1 MSTNPLPKRLLSLV
15 LTLCMVLSLVPMSA
29 LATGDS
35 DSDPNTVDNAIVNG
49 SFEQFE
55 QLDQETGTAPQL
67 KAEKVPGWST
77 TATDRLI
84 EFGVNIGTS
93 SAPQLSGNDKSIPDG
108 NQFAELNADET
119 STLYQNVST
128 VGGHIYEWG
137 LSHRGRMGTDTMAL
151 IIGPKQANAPA
162 KPDEDENGQ
171 DQFMRLTDWVQR
183 NAQTLGVT
191 VPTDGCSQRITVYSK
206 KFDENGGFL
215 NNPGSESPFSTAPSN
230 LYTETWSVWI
240 IATGNR
246 SWGNYGTHNRNYNP
260 LKGIGGG
267 IGCSYTVPVG
277 QNETT
282 FAFCSYA
289 GATSDKTLGNLLD
302 NITFSLYHNVTFTT
316 TAGGEGTVSAEIQGT
331 TKTVS
336 FSDKNAISVPVR
348 NNRQMI
354 LTAPATA
361 DSGVT
366 TFVGAYITQHST
378 DGSST
383 KFVDKSEWRAN
394 GTSYTY
400 TGTVTAPTDVVLV
413 FVRSP
418 AVTYD
423 ANGGDKYVHTPDA
436 KEPTDVVSF
445 AADTKRTEYTSHA
458 ATASQKNGWVFDGW
472 LLARAGAEERVLPEV
487 HTVSYA
493 NGVFTFTYKNGTET
507 KETRITTDG
516 VALLAQWKW
525 QQTFQTQ
532 LQQGDTVTD
541 TDACGTITKDDS
553 DASVKTY
560 NAATGEKV
568 TVTAKANSGYAF
580 LGWYR
585 TIDGQLQLVS
595 KEQTYTY
602 TVGKQ
607 GVQTVY
613 ARFAQTYTITYTW
626 DESDN
631 KPTDQIAPA
640 PGTATEGTTYPLS
653 VPQQTTVSA
662 TVNDVPGHWLFQ
674 GWKEQGGTGYLGQEI
689 ANVTRNYIL
698 VGSWDFIPNAQYD
711 LSYSMGDTEHCW
723 IPSGGLGSIPS
734 SRHYAGDTVTSAAA
748 PTIPEKEKTILV
760 AKGTTFQGTWKF
772 QGWKRSDNNQI
783 VNAEADFT
791 MPNQNLTLTAQWEF
805 TPNVYTVQYDLNND
819 SSTEEPPAGHDSYTY
834 PEIEGKTGVDTS
846 KSGIPFGASLTVQN
860 FTGTAPDGKYFAGW
874 GLARDATA
882 LYEPGQ
888 SVNNKSLEVE
898 HSGDTITLYAIY
910 KDIGTVTVE
919 FAGNDANGG
928 SVDVHEGSFSETNGT
943 LSGKEVQSVATAKP
957 GYHFTGWKCEIN
969 ENKTETET
977 LTVTLGQVQTLFK
990 EHPNQ
995 RVFRFTAQFE
1005 PNSFKVQFNQN
1016 TTDTVT
1022 GTMTSQ
1028 TFQYAEAGD
1037 AYLNPN
1043 AFVRPGY
1050 RFLGWS
1056 EEADGTGT
1064 SYADK
1069 AKFLGVTHYQGK
1081 EITDDATITL
1091 YAQWEKLP
1099 DITIDYTPFPE
1110 DLGTVTL
1117 NTAQAKEPSEE
1128 ELAPQSI
1135 YTVSET
1141 GSPDHQVHSFQGA
1154 TAQPKDGCT
1163 FKGWYDQNKNQ
1174 CSTAQSFVPQ
1184 AGTDNLY
1191 QSGSYVAV
1199 FEAQQ
1204 YTLRFDANGGE
1215 GTMGDLTYTHGQD
1228 QSLTKCGFTRAGYG
1242 FLGWATAADGKVVYH
1257 DQQSLSIT
1265 QNTTLYAVWKQQ
1277 PNQGGSGGGHH
1288 NSGSG
1293 GTQEKP
1299 DETPPSTL
1307 NDTDHYA
1314 YIVGYEDGTIR
1325 PNGHITRAEAATV
1338 FFRLLTDKA
1347 RDANLTDRSPYPDV
1361 SAGAWYNKAIATLS
1375 RMGILSG
1382 YEDGSFRPNATVT
1395 RAEFAA
1401 MAARFDT
1408 EAKPVDTPFTDLT
1421 GCWAADE
1428 IAKAY
1433 GKGWV
1438 NGYGDNTFRPNGPI
1452 TRAEAVTLINRVLR
1466 RLPETDKD
1474 LLPDERTWPDNPETF
1489 WGYLALQEASN
1500 SHLYDRKSNGYETQT
1515 KILPP
1520 RDWSQEFEQ

>member
-1 MSTNPLPKRLLSLV
+1 M
-15 LTLCMVLSLVPMSA
+15 
-29 LATGDS
+29 
-35 DSDPNTVDNAIVNG
+35 
-49 SFEQFE
+49 
-55 QLDQETGTAPQL
+55 
-67 KAEKVPGWST
+67 
-77 TATDRLI
+77 
-84 EFGVNIGTS
+84 
-93 SAPQLSGNDKSIPDG
+93 
-108 NQFAELNADET
+108 
-119 STLYQNVST
+119 
-128 VGGHIYEWG
+128 
-137 LSHRGRMGTDTMAL
+137 
-151 IIGPKQANAPA
+151 
-162 KPDEDENGQ
+162 
-171 DQFMRLTDWVQR
+171 
-183 NAQTLGVT
+183 
-191 VPTDGCSQRITVYSK
+191 
-206 KFDENGGFL
+206 
-215 NNPGSESPFSTAPSN
+215 
-230 LYTETWSVWI
+230 
-240 IATGNR
+240 
-246 SWGNYGTHNRNYNP
+246 
-260 LKGIGGG
+260 
-267 IGCSYTVPVG
+267 G

-316 TAGGEGTVSAEIQGT
+316 TAGGQGTVSAEIQGT
-331 TKTVS
+331 TQTVD
-336 FSDKNAISVPVR
+336 FSDKNAIDVPVR
-348 NNRQMI
+348 HNREMT

-361 DSGVT
+361 DSGA
-366 TFVGAYITQHST
+366 TFVGAYITRHST
-378 DGSST
+378 SGSST
-383 KFVDKSEWRAN
+383 EFVDKSNESKWKLN
-394 GTSYTY
+394 GTTYTY

-423 ANGGDKYVHTPDA
+423 ANGGDKYVHTPTA
-436 KEPTDVVSF
+436 QEPTDVVSF
-445 AADTKRTEYTSHA
+445 AADTKPYTSHE
-458 ATASQKNGWVFDGW
+458 ATASKKNGWVFDGW
-472 LLARAGAEERVLPEV
+472 LLARAGNEGRVLPAV

-493 NGVFTFTYKNGTET
+493 NGTFTFTDET
-507 KETRITTDG
+507 GQKRAEIEADG

-568 TVTAKANSGYAF
+568 TVTANAKPDYAF

-595 KEQTYTY
+595 QEQTYAY

-613 ARFAQTYTITYTW
+613 ARFAKTYTITYAW
-626 DESDN
+626 DESNSPKD
-631 KPTDQIAPA
+631 PTVPTLPN
-640 PGTATEGTTYPLS
+640 PGTATAGTTYPLS
-653 VPQQTTVSA
+653 QNFVPQKTTVSA
-662 TVNDVPGHWLFQ
+662 TVDGVPGHWLFQ
-674 GWKEQGGTGYLGQEI
+674 GWKEQGGKDYLGQEI
-689 ANVTRNYIL
+689 ANVTRNYAL
-698 VGSWDFIPNAQYD
+698 VGSWSFIPNNQYR
-711 LSYSMGDTEHCW
+711 LTYNVGDHTTNW
-723 IPSGGLGSIPS
+723 IPSGLGEVVPS
-734 SRHYAGDTVTSAAA
+734 NPLHYYQEKVTSAAA
-748 PTIPEKEKTILV
+748 PTIPAAENTIL
-760 AKGTTFQGTWKF
+760 AANGTTFQGTWTF
-772 QGWKRSDNNQI
+772 QGWKRSDNDKI
-783 VNAEADFT
+783 VNEKAEFT
-791 MPNQNLTLTAQWEF
+791 MPNHDLTLTAQWTF
-805 TPNVYTVQYDLNND
+805 KPNTYKVEYNLNDGTGTVPEAHTSYAYTELN
-819 SSTEEPPAGHDSYTY
+819 
-834 PEIEGKTGVDTS
+834 GKDGAEKPD
-846 KSGIPFGASLTVQN
+846 GIPFGASLTVQN
-860 FTGTAPDGKYFAGW
+860 FTGTAPDGTYFAGW
-874 GLARDATA
+874 GLHRDANA
-882 LYEPGQ
+882 LYEPEE
-888 SVNNKSLEVE
+888 SVNNESLEVTT
-898 HSGDTITLYAIY
+898 SGETITLYAIY
-910 KDIGTVTVE
+910 KNIGTVTVE
-919 FAGNDANGG
+919 FAENDANRG
-928 SVDVHEGSFSETNGT
+928 SVDVRQGSFSETKGT
-943 LSGKEVQSVATAKP
+943 LSGGAVQSVATAKP

-969 ENKTETET
+969 GNTTDTGT
-977 LTVTLGQVQTLFK
+977 LTVSASQVQELFT
-990 EHPNQ
+990 ENPEQ

-1005 PNSFKVQFNQN
+1005 PNQFNVQFQKNAE
-1016 TTDTVT
+1016 DAT
-1022 GTMTSQ
+1022 GNMASQ
-1028 TFQYAEAGD
+1028 TFQYAGTENV
-1037 AYLNPN
+1037 YLNPN

-1056 EEADGTGT
+1056 ET
-1064 SYADK
+1064 SGKQGVVYADQ
-1069 AKFLGVTHYQGK
+1069 AKFQGVTHYQGN
-1081 EITDDATITL
+1081 EIINNATITL
-1091 YAQWEKLP
+1091 YAQWEKLL

-1110 DLGTVTL
+1110 DLGKVTL
-1117 NTAQAKEPSEE
+1117 NSPQEEEPSEE
-1128 ELAPQSI
+1128 DLVPHSI
-1135 YTVSET
+1135 YTVSEK
-1141 GSPDHQVHSFQGA
+1141 GSPDHQVHTFQGA

-1163 FKGWYDQNKNQ
+1163 FKGWYDQQENQ
-1174 CSTAQSFVPQ
+1174 CSKDLSFVPK

-1191 QSGSYVAV
+1191 QSESYVAV

-1204 YTLRFDANGGE
+1204 YTLHFDANGGE

-1228 QSLTKCGFTRAGYG
+1228 QSLTKCGFTRAGYD
-1242 FLGWATAADGKVVYH
+1242 FLGWATAADGNVAYH

-1265 QNTTLYAVWKQQ
+1265 QDTTLYAVWKQQ

-1288 NSGSG
+1288 NSG
-1293 GTQEKP
+1293 GTQENP
-1299 DETPPSTL
+1299 DETPPTTL

-1361 SAGAWYNKAIATLS
+1361 SAGDWYNKAVATLS

-1500 SHLYDRKSNGYETQT
+1500 SHLYDRKSDGYETQT

>member
-1 MSTNPLPKRLLSLV
+1 MSANPLPKRLLSLV

-29 LATGDS
+29 LAEGDPS
-35 DSDPNTVDNAIVNG
+35 SDPNTNTADNAILNG
-49 SFEQFE
+49 SFEQPG
-55 QLDQETGTAPQL
+55 QTDKAPQL
-67 KAEKVPGWST
+67 NYVPGWST
-77 TATDRLI
+77 TATDHLI
-84 EFGVNIGTS
+84 EFGVNTQTS

-108 NQFAELNADET
+108 NQFAELNADEV

-128 VGGHIYEWG
+128 VDGHIYEWG

-151 IIGPKQANAPA
+151 IIGPKQDNAPA
-162 KPDEDENGQ
+162 KPDKNENGQ
-171 DQFMRLTDWVQR
+171 DQFMRLTDWVKR
-183 NAQTLGVT
+183 NAATLGVT

-215 NNPGSESPFSTAPSN
+215 NNTGSESPFSTAPSN

-240 IATGNR
+240 IATGNQ
-246 SWGNYGTHNRNYNP
+246 SWGSYGTHNRNYNP

-267 IGCSYTVPVG
+267 IGCSYTVPAG

-289 GATSDKTLGNLLD
+289 GATSNKTLGNLLD

-316 TAGGEGTVSAEIQGT
+316 TAGGQGTVSAEIQGE
-331 TKTVS
+331 TKTVD
-336 FSDKNAISVPVR
+336 FSDSNAINVPVR
-348 NNRQMI
+348 NNREMT

-361 DSGVT
+361 ASGA
-366 TFVGAYITQHST
+366 TFVGAYITKHST
-378 DGSST
+378 SGSST
-383 KFVDKSEWRAN
+383 EFVDKSDKSKWTLN
-394 GTSYTY
+394 GTNYTY
-400 TGTVTAPTDVVLV
+400 TGTVTVPTDVVLV
-413 FVRSP
+413 FVQSP

-423 ANGGDKYVHTPDA
+423 ANGGDRYVHTPGA
-436 KEPTDVVSF
+436 QEPTDVVSF
-445 AADTKRTEYTSHA
+445 AADTKPYTSHK
-458 ATASQKNGWVFDGW
+458 ATASQKKGWVFDGW
-472 LLARAGAEERVLPEV
+472 LLARAEDGERVLPAR

-493 NGVFTFTYKNGTET
+493 NGVFTFTYQDGTET
-507 KETRITTDG
+507 KETPITANG

-532 LQQGDTVTD
+532 LQQGDTATD
-541 TDACGTITKDDS
+541 DDACGTITKDNSS
-553 DASVKTY
+553 DSVKTY
-560 NAATGEKV
+560 NAATGEQV

-595 KEQTYTY
+595 QEQTYNY
-602 TVGKQ
+602 TVGRQ

-613 ARFAQTYTITYTW
+613 ARFAKTYTITYTW
-626 DESDN
+626 DKNNS
-631 KPTDQIAPA
+631 PTDQTLPA
-640 PGTATEGTTYPLS
+640 QGTATEGTTYPLS

-674 GWKEQGGTGYLGQEI
+674 GWKEQGGTEYLGQEI
-689 ANVTRNYIL
+689 ANVTRNYTL
-698 VGSWDFIPNAQYD
+698 VGSWSFIPNNRYR
-711 LSYSMGDTEHCW
+711 LTYNVGDHTTNW
-723 IPSGGLGSIPS
+723 IPSGLGAVVQSNPQ
-734 SRHYAGDTVTSAAA
+734 HYYQENVTSAAA
-748 PTIPEKEKTILV
+748 PKIPEAENTILV
-760 AKGTTFQGTWKF
+760 ANGTTFQGTWKF
-772 QGWKRSDNNQI
+772 QGWKRSDTGGT
-783 VNAEADFT
+783 AKTSFP
-791 MPNQNLTLTAQWEF
+791 MPNHDLTLTAQWEF
-805 TPNVYTVQYDLNND
+805 TPNVYTVQYDL
-819 SSTEEPPAGHDSYTY
+819 TEGSGTAPAAHTSYAYT
-834 PEIEGKTGVDTS
+834 ELADKDGAKTP
-846 KSGIPFGASLTVQN
+846 SGIPFGASLTVQK

-874 GLARDATA
+874 GSHRNANA

-888 SVNNKSLEVE
+888 SVNNESLKVTT
-898 HSGDTITLYAIY
+898 SGDTITLYAIY

-919 FAGNDANGG
+919 FAGNDANRG
-928 SVDVHEGSFSETNGT
+928 SVDVRQGSFSETNGK
-943 LSGKEVQSVATAKP
+943 LSGKEVRSVATAKP

-977 LTVTLGQVQTLFK
+977 LTVTLDQVQKLFT
-990 EHPNQ
+990 ENQNQ

-1005 PNSFKVQFNQN
+1005 PNSFTVQYNAN
-1016 TTDTVT
+1016 GGK
-1022 GTMTSQ
+1022 GTIDDQ
-1028 TFQYAEAGD
+1028 TFQYAGTEN
-1037 AYLNPN
+1037 AYLKQNT
-1043 AFVRPGY
+1043 FVRPGY

-1056 EEADGTGT
+1056 ETEDGTGT

-1069 AKFLGVTHYQGK
+1069 AKFLGVPADNGA
-1081 EITDDATITL
+1081 IVNL
-1091 YAQWEKLP
+1091 YAQWQKYSP
-1099 DITIDYTPFPE
+1099 VTIRYTAFPN
-1110 DLGTVTL
+1110 DLGTVVL
-1117 NTAQAKEPSEE
+1117 NKEGQTASAATQ
-1128 ELAPQSI
+1128 
-1135 YTVSET
+1135 ET
-1141 GSPDHQVHSFQGA
+1141 GSPDPALREIVGA
-1154 TAQPKDGCT
+1154 TATTAPGSV
-1163 FKGWYDQNKNQ
+1163 FEGWYDQK
-1174 CSTAQSFVPQ
+1174 
-1184 AGTDNLY
+1184 GNLISKEPKY
-1191 QSGSYVAV
+1191 EPTPVKDLYEGGSYVAH
-1199 FEAQQ
+1199 FHAQQ
-1204 YTLRFDANGGE
+1204 YTLRFNANGGE

-1242 FLGWATAADGKVVYH
+1242 FLGWATEEDGKVVYH

-1265 QNTTLYAVWKQQ
+1265 QDTTLYAVWKQQ

-1299 DETPPSTL
+1299 DETPPTTL

-1338 FFRLLTDKA
+1338 FFRLLTDEA

-1361 SAGAWYNKAIATLS
+1361 SAGDWYNKAIATLS

-1500 SHLYDRKSNGYETQT
+1500 SHLYDRKSDGYETQT

>member
-1 MSTNPLPKRLLSLV
+1 MSANPLPKRLLSLV

-29 LATGDS
+29 LAEGDS
-35 DSDPNTVDNAIVNG
+35 SSDPDRVDNAIVNG
-49 SFEQFE
+49 SFEKPAQTSE
-55 QLDQETGTAPQL
+55 LAPQL
-67 KAEKVPGWST
+67 NATTVPGWST
-77 TATDRLI
+77 TATDHLI
-84 EFGVNIGTS
+84 EFGVNIGRS
-93 SAPQLSGNDKSIPDG
+93 SAPQLWGTDRSIPDG

-119 STLYQNVST
+119 STLYQNVRT
-128 VGGHIYEWG
+128 VDGHIYEWG

-151 IIGPKQANAPA
+151 IIGPKQDNAPA
-162 KPDEDENGQ
+162 KPDTNENGQ
-171 DQFMRLTDWVQR
+171 DQFMRLTAWVQR

-215 NNPGSESPFSTAPSN
+215 NNTGSESPFSTAPSN

-240 IATGNR
+240 IATGNQ
-246 SWGNYGTHNRNYNP
+246 SWGSYGTHNRNYNP

-267 IGCSYTVPVG
+267 IGCSYTVPAG

-289 GATSDKTLGNLLD
+289 GATSNKTLGNLLD

-316 TAGGEGTVSAEIQGT
+316 TAGGKGTVSAEIQGT
-331 TKTVS
+331 TKTVD
-336 FSDKNAISVPVR
+336 FSDKNAIDVPVR
-348 NNRQMI
+348 HNREMT

-366 TFVGAYITQHST
+366 TFVGAYITRHST

-394 GTSYTY
+394 GTTYTY
-400 TGTVTAPTDVVLV
+400 TGKVTAPTDVVLV

-423 ANGGDKYVHTPDA
+423 ANGGDRYVHTPGA
-436 KEPTDVVSF
+436 QEPTDVVSF
-445 AADTKRTEYTSHA
+445 GAGTGQTSYTSHA
-458 ATASQKNGWVFDGW
+458 ATASQQIGWVFDGW
-472 LLARAGAEERVLPEV
+472 LLARAGKEGRVLPEE
-487 HTVSYA
+487 HKVSYDA
-493 NGVFTFTYKNGTET
+493 ETHTFTFAYADGEKTTTET
-507 KETRITTDG
+507 LKADG
-516 VALLAQWKW
+516 VALLAQWRW

-532 LQQGDTVTD
+532 LQQGDTATNNS
-541 TDACGTITKDDS
+541 ACGTITKNGQT
-553 DASVKTY
+553 ANTY
-560 NAATGEKV
+560 NAATGEQV
-568 TVTAKANSGYAF
+568 TVTANAKPGYAF

-595 KEQTYTY
+595 QEQTYAY

-613 ARFAQTYTITYTW
+613 ARFAKTYTITYTW
-626 DESDN
+626 DTNNS
-631 KPTDQIAPA
+631 PTGQTAPA
-640 PGTATEGTTYPLS
+640 PDTATEGTTYPLS
-653 VPQQTTVSA
+653 QTFVPQQTTVSA
-662 TVNDVPGHWLFQ
+662 TVNGVPGHWLFQ
-674 GWKEQGGTGYLGQEI
+674 GWKEQGGKDYLGQEI
-689 ANVTRNYIL
+689 ASVTKDYTL
-698 VGSWDFIPNAQYD
+698 VGSWDFIPNNQYR
-711 LSYSMGDTEHCW
+711 LTYNVGDHTTNW
-723 IPSGGLGSIPS
+723 IPSGLGEVVQSNPL
-734 SRHYAGDTVTSAAA
+734 YYYQEKVTSAAA
-748 PTIPEKEKTILV
+748 PTIPAAENTIL
-760 AKGTTFQGTWKF
+760 AANGTTFQGTWTF
-772 QGWKRSDNNQI
+772 QGWKRSDNDKI
-783 VNAEADFT
+783 VNEKAEFT
-791 MPNQNLTLTAQWEF
+791 MPNHDLTLTAQWTF
-805 TPNVYTVQYDLNND
+805 KPNTYKVEYNLNDGTGTVPEAHTSYAYTELN
-819 SSTEEPPAGHDSYTY
+819 
-834 PEIEGKTGVDTS
+834 GKDGAEKPD
-846 KSGIPFGASLTVQN
+846 GIPFGASLTVQD
-860 FTGTAPDGKYFAGW
+860 FTGTAPDGTYFAGW
-874 GLARDATA
+874 GRTPDGPVA
-882 LYEPGQ
+882 YEPGEDV
-888 SVNNKSLEVE
+888 SNASLGITEK
-898 HSGDTITLYAIY
+898 DATMTLYAIY
-910 KDIGTVTVE
+910 AEEQTITVEFQGNNSQWGTVTPR
-919 FAGNDANGG
+919 
-928 SVDVHEGSFSETNGT
+928 SGSFTVTDSV
-943 LSGKEVQSVATAKP
+943 SGNPVTSTAKPSP
-957 GYHFTGWKCEIN
+957 GYHFVEWTQDGKQVSIN
-969 ENKTETET
+969 PE
-977 LTVTLGQVQTLFK
+977 LTISANQFK
-990 EHPNQ
+990 HTQ
-995 RVFRFTAQFE
+995 AGHTFVYVAHFE
-1005 PNSFKVQFNQN
+1005 PNRFTVHFDQN
-1016 TTDTVT
+1016 TKDTVK
-1022 GTMTSQ
+1022 GTMADQ
-1028 TFQYAEAGD
+1028 KFQYAEAEN
-1037 AYLNPN
+1037 AYLRPN

-1056 EEADGTGT
+1056 EKADGTGT

-1069 AKFLGVTHYQGK
+1069 AKFLGVPANDG
-1081 EITDDATITL
+1081 ATVTL
-1091 YAQWEKLP
+1091 YAQWQAYSSV
-1099 DITIDYTPFPE
+1099 TIRYTAVPN
-1110 DLGTVTL
+1110 DLGTVIL
-1117 NTAQAKEPSEE
+1117 NKENQTASAATE
-1128 ELAPQSI
+1128 
-1135 YTVSET
+1135 ET
-1141 GSPDHQVHSFQGA
+1141 GSPDPALQVIVGA
-1154 TAQPKDGCT
+1154 TATTVSGSV
-1163 FKGWYDQNKNQ
+1163 FEGWYDQY
-1174 CSTAQSFVPQ
+1174 
-1184 AGTDNLY
+1184 GTLLSKAPNYKPRLVNGLY
-1191 QSGSYVAV
+1191 EGGSYVAY
-1199 FEAQQ
+1199 FHAQQ
-1204 YTLRFDANGGE
+1204 YTLHFDANGGE

-1228 QSLTKCGFTRAGYG
+1228 QSLTKCGFTRSGYG
-1242 FLGWATAADGKVVYH
+1242 FLGWATAENGNVAYH

-1265 QNTTLYAVWKQQ
+1265 QDTTLYAVWKQQ

-1288 NSGSG
+1288 NSG

-1299 DETPPSTL
+1299 DETPPTTL

-1338 FFRLLTDKA
+1338 FFRLLTDEA

-1361 SAGAWYNKAIATLS
+1361 SAGDWYNKAVATLS

-1500 SHLYDRKSNGYETQT
+1500 SHLYDRKSDGYETQT
-1515 KILPP
+1515 KLLPP

>member
-15 LTLCMVLSLVPMSA
+15 LTFCMVLSLVPMSA
-29 LATGDS
+29 LAEGDPS
-35 DSDPNTVDNAIVNG
+35 SDPNRADNAIVNG

-128 VGGHIYEWG
+128 VSGHIYEWG
-137 LSHRGRMGTDTMAL
+137 LSHRGRAGTDTMAL

-191 VPTDGCSQRITVYSK
+191 VPRDGCSQRITVYSK
-206 KFDENGGFL
+206 KFDKNGGFL
-215 NNPGSESPFSTAPSN
+215 NNPGNESPFSTAPSN

-240 IATGNR
+240 IATGNQ
-246 SWGNYGTHNRNYNP
+246 SWGSYGTHNSNYDP
-260 LKGIGGG
+260 LQGIGGG

-316 TAGGEGTVSAEIQGT
+316 TAGGQGTVSAEIQGT
-331 TKTVS
+331 TQTVD
-336 FSDKNAISVPVR
+336 FSDKNAIDVPVR
-348 NNRQMI
+348 HNREMT

-366 TFVGAYITQHST
+366 TFVGAYITQHRT
-378 DGSST
+378 DGSFT
-383 KFVDKSEWRAN
+383 EFVDKSKWTPN
-394 GTSYTY
+394 GTTYTY

-445 AADTKRTEYTSHA
+445 ATDTKPYTSHA
-458 ATASQKNGWVFDGW
+458 ATASKKKGWVFAGW
-472 LLARAGAEERVLPEV
+472 LLARAGNGLVLPAK

-493 NGVFTFTYKNGTET
+493 NGTFTFTDET
-507 KETRITTDG
+507 GQTRAEIEADG
-516 VALLAQWKW
+516 VALLAQWRW
-525 QQTFQTQ
+525 RQTFQTQ

-541 TDACGTITKDDS
+541 DGDCGTITKDDS
-553 DASVKTY
+553 SDPVKNY
-560 NAATGEKV
+560 NAATGEQV
-568 TVTAKANSGYAF
+568 TVTANANKDYAF

-595 KEQTYTY
+595 QEQIYTY
-602 TVGKQ
+602 TVGRQ
-607 GVQTVY
+607 DVQTVY
-613 ARFAQTYTITYTW
+613 ARFAKTYTITYAW
-626 DESDN
+626 DENNS
-631 KPTDQIAPA
+631 PTDQTIPET
-640 PGTATEGTTYPLS
+640 GTATAGMTYPL
-653 VPQQTTVSA
+653 PQTFVKGQTTC
-662 TVNDVPGHWLFQ
+662 PGSKNGIPGNWVFQ
-674 GWKEQGGTGYLGQEI
+674 GWKKDGQGEVLGAEI
-689 ANVTRNYIL
+689 ANVKENMHL

-723 IPSGGLGSIPS
+723 IPSGGLGSIAS
-734 SRHYAGDTVTSAAA
+734 VRHYAGNTVISAEK
-748 PTIPEKEKTILV
+748 PTIPAEEETIL
-760 AKGTTFQGTWKF
+760 ATEGTIFQGIWKF
-772 QGWKRSDNNQI
+772 QGWKRSDSDTGEPVQPK
-783 VNAEADFT
+783 ASFP
-791 MPNQNLTLTAQWEF
+791 MPNHDLTLTAQWTF
-805 TPNVYTVQYDLNND
+805 KPNTYKVEYNLNGGTGTVPEAHTSYEYTELN
-819 SSTEEPPAGHDSYTY
+819 
-834 PEIEGKTGVDTS
+834 GKDGAEKPD
-846 KSGIPFGASLTVQN
+846 GIPFGASLTVQK
-860 FTGTAPDGKYFAGW
+860 FTGTAPKGQYFAGW
-874 GLARDATA
+874 GLTEKGPVA
-882 LYEPGQ
+882 YVPGQ
-888 SVNNKSLEVE
+888 DVSNASL
-898 HSGDTITLYAIY
+898 HITANDTTVTLYAIY
-910 KDIGTVTVE
+910 ADKQTITVE
-919 FAGNDANGG
+919 FRGNNPQWGAVTTRSGSFTVTG
-928 SVDVHEGSFSETNGT
+928 SVAGGDVTS
-943 LSGKEVQSVATAKP
+943 TAKP
-957 GYHFTGWKCEIN
+957 SPGCHFVEWIKDGERVSISPA
-969 ENKTETET
+969 
-977 LTVTLGQVQTLFK
+977 LTVHSSQFNTGQAGKTFVYVA
-990 EHPNQ
+990 H
-995 RVFRFTAQFE
+995 FE
-1005 PNSFKVQFNQN
+1005 PNRFTVQFNQN

-1022 GTMTSQ
+1022 GTMASQ
-1028 TFQYAEAGD
+1028 TFQYAEAGN

-1056 EEADGTGT
+1056 ETADGTGT
-1064 SYADK
+1064 SYADQ
-1069 AKFLGVTHYQGK
+1069 AKFQGVTHYQGN
-1081 EITDDATITL
+1081 EIKDDDTITL
-1091 YAQWEKLP
+1091 YAQWKELP

-1117 NTAQAKEPSEE
+1117 NTAQTEEPSEE
-1128 ELAPQSI
+1128 DLVPQSI
-1135 YTVSET
+1135 YTVSEK
-1141 GSPDHQVHSFQGA
+1141 GSPDHQVHTFQGA
-1154 TAQPKDGCT
+1154 TAEPNAGCT
-1163 FKGWYDQNKNQ
+1163 FKGWYDQQGNQ
-1174 CSTAQSFVPQ
+1174 CSRKRSFVPQ

-1199 FEAQQ
+1199 FEAQK
-1204 YTLRFDANGGE
+1204 YNLHFDANGGE

-1228 QSLTKCGFTRAGYG
+1228 QSLTKCGFTRAGYD
-1242 FLGWATAADGKVVYH
+1242 FLGWATAADGKVEYH

-1265 QNTTLYAVWKQQ
+1265 QDTTLYAVWKQQ

-1288 NSGSG
+1288 TSGS

-1299 DETPPSTL
+1299 DETPPTTL

-1500 SHLYDRKSNGYETQT
+1500 SHLYDRKSDGYETQT

>member
-1 MSTNPLPKRLLSLV
+1 MSANPLPKRLLSLV

-29 LATGDS
+29 LAEGDPS
-35 DSDPNTVDNAIVNG
+35 SDPNRVDNAIVNG
-49 SFEQFE
+49 SFEEPGQTE
-55 QLDQETGTAPQL
+55 LRAPQL
-67 KAEKVPGWST
+67 DAETVPGWST
-77 TATDRLI
+77 TATDQKI
-84 EFGVNIGTS
+84 ELGAQIG
-93 SAPQLSGNDKSIPDG
+93 AACPAQLDHLSDKSIPDG
-108 NQFAELNADET
+108 KQIAELNADEV

-137 LSHRGRMGTDTMAL
+137 LSHRGRARTDTMAL
-151 IIGPKQANAPA
+151 IIGPQQDNAPA
-162 KPDEDENGQ
+162 KPNENGQ

-206 KFDENGGFL
+206 QFDENGGFL
-215 NNPGSESPFSTAPSN
+215 NNPGNESPFSTAPSN

-240 IATGNR
+240 IATGYQ
-246 SWGNYGTHNRNYNP
+246 SWGSYGTHNRNYNP

-267 IGCSYTVPVG
+267 IGCSYTVPAR
-277 QNETT
+277 QTETT
-282 FAFCSYA
+282 FAFCSYSSS
-289 GATSDKTLGNLLD
+289 GSGGLTVGNLLD

-316 TAGGEGTVSAEIQGT
+316 TAGGQGTVSAEIQGT
-331 TKTVS
+331 TQTVT
-336 FSDKNAISVPVR
+336 FSDKNAIDVPVR
-348 NNRQMI
+348 NNRQMT

-361 DSGVT
+361 DSKA

-378 DGSST
+378 DGSFT
-383 KFVDKSEWRAN
+383 EFVDKSKWTPN
-394 GTSYTY
+394 GTTYTY

-423 ANGGDKYVHTPDA
+423 ANGGDRYVHTRGA

-445 AADTKRTEYTSHA
+445 AAGTGPYTSHEA
-458 ATASQKNGWVFDGW
+458 IASQKTGWVFAGW
-472 LLARAGAEERVLPEV
+472 LLARAGNGLVLPAK

-493 NGVFTFTYKNGTET
+493 NGTFTFTDET
-507 KETRITTDG
+507 GQTRAEIEADG
-516 VALLAQWKW
+516 VALLAQWRW
-525 QQTFQTQ
+525 RQTFQTQ
-532 LQQGDTVTD
+532 LQQGDTVKD
-541 TDACGTITKDDS
+541 DKACGTITKDD
-553 DASVKTY
+553 DSVETY
-560 NAATGEKV
+560 NAATGEQV
-568 TVTAKANSGYAF
+568 TVTATANSGYAF

-595 KEQTYTY
+595 QDPTYTY

-607 GVQTVY
+607 SVQTVY
-613 ARFAQTYTITYTW
+613 ARFAKTYTITYTW
-626 DESDN
+626 DASN
-631 KPTDQIAPA
+631 SPTGQTIPET
-640 PGTATEGTTYPLS
+640 GTATAGMTYPL
-653 VPQQTTVSA
+653 PQTFVKGQTTC
-662 TVNDVPGHWLFQ
+662 PGSKNGIPGNWVFQ
-674 GWKEQGGTGYLGQEI
+674 GWKKDGKGEVLGAEI
-689 ANVTRNYIL
+689 ANVKENMHL

-723 IPSGGLGSIPS
+723 IPSGGLGSIAS
-734 SRHYAGDTVTSAAA
+734 VRHYAGNTVISAEK
-748 PTIPEKEKTILV
+748 PTIPAEEETIL
-760 AKGTTFQGTWKF
+760 ATEGTIFQGIWKF
-772 QGWKRSDNNQI
+772 QGWKRSDSDTGEPVQPK
-783 VNAEADFT
+783 ASFP
-791 MPNQNLTLTAQWEF
+791 MPNHDLTLTAQWTF
-805 TPNVYTVQYDLNND
+805 TPNTYKVAYDLNNGTGD
-819 SSTEEPPAGHDSYTY
+819 TPAGHDSYTY
-834 PEIEGKTGVDTS
+834 PEIEGKAGVDTS
-846 KSGIPFGASLTVQN
+846 KSGIPFGASVQLRD
-860 FTGTAPDGKYFAGW
+860 FLGTPPTGKYFAGW
-874 GLARDATA
+874 GRT
-882 LYEPGQ
+882 PGGPVAYAPDQ
-888 SVNNKSLEVE
+888 NVSNANLGITED
-898 HSGDTITLYAIY
+898 DTTVTLYAIY
-910 KDIGTVTVE
+910 ADVKAITVE
-919 FAGNDANGG
+919 FQGNNSQWGAVTTR
-928 SVDVHEGSFSETNGT
+928 SGSFTVT
-943 LSGKEVQSVATAKP
+943 DSVAEDKVTSKAEPSP
-957 GYHFTGWKCEIN
+957 GYHFVEWTKDGKQVS
-969 ENKTETET
+969 TDQT
-977 LTVTLGQVQTLFK
+977 LTVRSSDFTEGQAGQTFVYVA
-990 EHPNQ
+990 H
-995 RVFRFTAQFE
+995 FE
-1005 PNSFKVQFNQN
+1005 PNRFTVHFNQN
-1016 TTDTVT
+1016 TKDTVK
-1022 GTMTSQ
+1022 GTMADQ
-1028 TFQYAEAGD
+1028 KFQYAEAEN
-1037 AYLNPN
+1037 AYLRPN

-1056 EEADGTGT
+1056 ET
-1064 SYADK
+1064 SGKQGVVYADQ
-1069 AKFLGVTHYQGK
+1069 AKFQGVTYYKGT
-1081 EITDDATITL
+1081 EIKNNDIITL

-1099 DITIDYTPFPE
+1099 EITIDYTPFPE

-1117 NTAQAKEPSEE
+1117 NPAEGPSKEALS
-1128 ELAPQSI
+1128 PQSI

-1141 GSPDHQVHSFQGA
+1141 GSPDHQVRGA
-1154 TAQPKDGCT
+1154 TAKPKDGCT
-1163 FKGWYDQNKNQ
+1163 FKGWYDQQENQ
-1174 CSTAQSFVPQ
+1174 CSKDLSFVPQ

-1204 YTLRFDANGGE
+1204 YTLRFNANGGE

-1228 QSLTKCGFTRAGYG
+1228 QSLTKCGFTRSGYA
-1242 FLGWATAADGKVVYH
+1242 FLGWATAADGKVAYH

-1265 QNTTLYAVWKQQ
+1265 QDTTLYAVWKQQ

-1288 NSGSG
+1288 TSGS

-1299 DETPPSTL
+1299 DETPPTTL

-1500 SHLYDRKSNGYETQT
+1500 SHLYDRKSDGYETQT
-1515 KILPP
+1515 KLLPP

>member
-1 MSTNPLPKRLLSLV
+1 MSANPLPKRLLSLV

-35 DSDPNTVDNAIVNG
+35 SSDPDRVDNAIVNG
-49 SFEQFE
+49 SFEE
-55 QLDQETGTAPQL
+55 PARTDKNAPQL
-67 KAEKVPGWST
+67 EADDVPGWST
-77 TATDRLI
+77 TATGHLI
-84 EFGVNIGTS
+84 EFGVNTQTN
-93 SAPQLSGNDKSIPDG
+93 SAPQLSGSDKSIPDG
-108 NQFAELNADET
+108 KQFAELNANEV
-119 STLYQNVST
+119 STLYQNVRT
-128 VGGHIYEWG
+128 VSGHIYEWG
-137 LSHRGRMGTDTMAL
+137 LSHRGRAGTDTMAL
-151 IIGPKQANAPA
+151 IIGPQQDIAPA
-162 KPDEDENGQ
+162 KPNKTGQ

-191 VPTDGCSQRITVYSK
+191 VPTDGCSQRITIYSK
-206 KFDENGGFL
+206 KFDKNGGFL
-215 NNPGSESPFSTAPSN
+215 NNTGSESPFSTAPSN

-240 IATGNR
+240 IATGYQ
-246 SWGNYGTHNRNYNP
+246 SWGSYGTHSPAYNP
-260 LKGIGGG
+260 LQGIGGG

-282 FAFCSYA
+282 FAFCSYSSS
-289 GATSDKTLGNLLD
+289 GSGGLTVGNLLD

-336 FSDKNAISVPVR
+336 FSDKNAIDVPVR
-348 NNRQMI
+348 HNREMT
-354 LTAPATA
+354 LTALATA
-361 DSGVT
+361 DSGA
-366 TFVGAYITQHST
+366 TFVGAYITRHST

-394 GTSYTY
+394 GTTYTY
-400 TGTVTAPTDVVLV
+400 TGTVNAPTDVVLV
-413 FVRSP
+413 FVQSP

-423 ANGGDKYVHTPDA
+423 ANGGDRYVHTPGA
-436 KEPTDVVSF
+436 QEPTDVVSF
-445 AADTKRTEYTSHA
+445 ATNTRPYTSHE
-458 ATASQKNGWVFDGW
+458 ATARQKTGWVFDGW
-472 LLARAGAEERVLPEV
+472 LLARAGDGGVVLPAE

-507 KETRITTDG
+507 KITANG
-516 VALLAQWKW
+516 VALLAQWRW

-541 TDACGTITKDDS
+541 DGDCGTITKDDS
-553 DASVKTY
+553 SDPVKNY
-560 NAATGEKV
+560 NAATGEQV
-568 TVTAKANSGYAF
+568 TVTANANKDYAF

-595 KEQTYTY
+595 KNQTYAY
-602 TVGKQ
+602 NVGRQ
-607 GVQTVY
+607 DVQTVY
-613 ARFAQTYTITYTW
+613 ARFAQTYTITYAW
-626 DESDN
+626 DASN
-631 KPTDQIAPA
+631 SPTGQTPPA
-640 PGTATEGTTYPLS
+640 QGTATEGTTYPLS
-653 VPQQTTVSA
+653 QTFVPQQTTVSA

-674 GWKEQGGTGYLGQEI
+674 GWKEKDGTDYLGREI
-689 ANVTRNYIL
+689 ANVTRNYTL

-748 PTIPEKEKTILV
+748 PTIPAEQNTIL
-760 AKGTTFQGTWKF
+760 ATEGTIFQGIWKF
-772 QGWKRSDNNQI
+772 QGWKRSDSDTGEPVQPK
-783 VNAEADFT
+783 ASFP
-791 MPNQNLTLTAQWEF
+791 MPNHDLTLTAQWTF
-805 TPNVYTVQYDLNND
+805 TPNTYKVAYDLNNGTGD
-819 SSTEEPPAGHDSYTY
+819 TPAGHDSYTY
-834 PEIEGKTGVDTS
+834 PEIEGKAGVDTS
-846 KSGIPFGASLTVQN
+846 KSGIPFGASVQLRD
-860 FTGTAPDGKYFAGW
+860 FLGTPPTGKYFAGW
-874 GLARDATA
+874 GRT
-882 LYEPGQ
+882 PGGPVAYAPDQ
-888 SVNNKSLEVE
+888 NVSNANLGITED
-898 HSGDTITLYAIY
+898 DTTVTLYAIY
-910 KDIGTVTVE
+910 ADVKAITVE
-919 FAGNDANGG
+919 FQGNNSQWGAVTPR
-928 SVDVHEGSFSETNGT
+928 SGSFTVT
-943 LSGKEVQSVATAKP
+943 DSVAGGDVTSTAKPSP
-957 GYHFTGWKCEIN
+957 GYHFTGWKCE
-969 ENKTETET
+969 TSGDTTSTDT
-977 LTVTLGQVQTLFK
+977 LCKVTADQVQKLFTA
-990 EHPNQ
+990 HPNQ

-1005 PNSFKVQFNQN
+1005 PNRFKVEFNKN

-1022 GTMTSQ
+1022 GKMDDQ
-1028 TFQYAEAGD
+1028 TFQYAEAGDAGD

-1056 EEADGTGT
+1056 ET
-1064 SYADK
+1064 SGKQDVVYADK
-1069 AKFLGVTHYQGK
+1069 AKFLGVPANDG
-1081 EITDDATITL
+1081 ATVTL
-1091 YAQWEKLP
+1091 YAQWQAYSSV
-1099 DITIDYTPFPE
+1099 TIRYTAVPN

-1117 NTAQAKEPSEE
+1117 NKENQTASAATQ
-1128 ELAPQSI
+1128 
-1135 YTVSET
+1135 ET
-1141 GSPDHQVHSFQGA
+1141 GSPDPALKEIVGA
-1154 TAQPKDGCT
+1154 TATAAQGSV
-1163 FKGWYDQNKNQ
+1163 FEGWYDQHGTRL
-1174 CSTAQSFVPQ
+1174 STERRYEPKTVN
-1184 AGTDNLY
+1184 DLY
-1191 QSGSYVAV
+1191 EGGSYVAH
-1199 FEAQQ
+1199 FHAQQ
-1204 YTLRFDANGGE
+1204 YTLRFNANGGE

-1242 FLGWATAADGKVVYH
+1242 FLGWATEEDGKVVYH

-1265 QNTTLYAVWKQQ
+1265 QDTTLYAVWKQQ

-1288 NSGSG
+1288 NSG

-1299 DETPPSTL
+1299 DETPPTTL

-1338 FFRLLTDKA
+1338 FFRLLTDEA

-1500 SHLYDRKSNGYETQT
+1500 SHLYDRKSDGYETQT

>member
-1 MSTNPLPKRLLSLV
+1 
-15 LTLCMVLSLVPMSA
+15 
-29 LATGDS
+29 
-35 DSDPNTVDNAIVNG
+35 
-49 SFEQFE
+49 
-55 QLDQETGTAPQL
+55 
-67 KAEKVPGWST
+67 
-77 TATDRLI
+77 
-84 EFGVNIGTS
+84 
-93 SAPQLSGNDKSIPDG
+93 
-108 NQFAELNADET
+108 
-119 STLYQNVST
+119 
-128 VGGHIYEWG
+128 
-137 LSHRGRMGTDTMAL
+137 MAL
-151 IIGPKQANAPA
+151 IIGPQQANAPA

-171 DQFMRLTDWVQR
+171 DQFMRLTAWVQR
-183 NAQTLGVT
+183 NAKTLGVT

-215 NNPGSESPFSTAPSN
+215 NNTGSESPFSAAPSN

-240 IATGNR
+240 IATGYQ
-246 SWGNYGTHNRNYNP
+246 SWGSYGTHDPAYDP
-260 LKGIGGG
+260 LQGIGGG

-277 QNETT
+277 QKETT
-282 FAFCSYA
+282 FAFCSYSSS
-289 GATSDKTLGNLLD
+289 GSGGLTVGNLLD

-316 TAGGEGTVSAEIQGT
+316 TAGGEGTVSAEIQGE
-331 TKTVS
+331 TKTVD
-336 FSDKNAISVPVR
+336 FSDSNAINVPVR
-348 NNRQMI
+348 NNRQMT

-361 DSGVT
+361 ASGA
-366 TFVGAYITQHST
+366 TFVGAYITRHST
-378 DGSST
+378 SGSST
-383 KFVDKSEWRAN
+383 EFVDKSNERKWTLN
-394 GTSYTY
+394 ETTDTYTY

-423 ANGGDKYVHTPDA
+423 ANGGDKYVHTPGA
-436 KEPTDVVSF
+436 QEPTDVVSF
-445 AADTKRTEYTSHA
+445 AAGTGPYTSHA
-458 ATASQKNGWVFDGW
+458 ATASRQTGWVFDGW
-472 LLARAGAEERVLPEV
+472 LLARAGNEERVLPEK

-493 NGVFTFTYKNGTET
+493 NGVFTFTYKKGTET
-507 KETRITTDG
+507 KETRINADG
-516 VALLAQWKW
+516 VALLAQWRW

-532 LQQGDTVTD
+532 LQQGDTVKED
-541 TDACGTITKDDS
+541 KACGTITKNGQTAD
-553 DASVKTY
+553 TY

-595 KEQTYTY
+595 QEQIYTY

-613 ARFAQTYTITYTW
+613 ARFAKTYTITYTW

-631 KPTDQIAPA
+631 KPTDQTPPA
-640 PGTATEGTTYPLS
+640 QGTATAGTTYPLS
-653 VPQQTTVSA
+653 QKFVRQKTTVSA
-662 TVNDVPGHWLFQ
+662 TVNGVPGHWLFQ
-674 GWKEQGGTGYLGQEI
+674 GWKEQGGTEYLGQEI
-689 ANVTRNYIL
+689 ANVTKDYTL
-698 VGSWDFIPNAQYD
+698 VGSWDFIPNNQYR
-711 LSYSMGDTEHCW
+711 LTYNVGDHTTNW
-723 IPSGGLGSIPS
+723 IPSGLGAVVQSNPL
-734 SRHYAGDTVTSAAA
+734 HYYQENVTSAAA
-748 PTIPEKEKTILV
+748 PTIPAAENTIL
-760 AKGTTFQGTWKF
+760 AANGTTFQGTWTF
-772 QGWKRSDNNQI
+772 QGWKRSDTGDP
-783 VNAEADFT
+783 AGTSFT
-791 MPNQNLTLTAQWEF
+791 MPNHDLTLTAQWTF
-805 TPNVYTVQYDLNND
+805 TPNTYKVAYDLNKG
-819 SSTEEPPAGHDSYTY
+819 SGPVPEAHTSYEYTELN
-834 PEIEGKTGVDTS
+834 GKDGAETP
-846 KSGIPFGASLTVQN
+846 SGIPFGALVQLKD
-860 FTGTAPDGKYFAGW
+860 FPGRAPTGKYFAGW
-874 GLARDATA
+874 GLTEKGPVA
-882 LYEPGQ
+882 YEPGQ
-888 SVNNKSLEVE
+888 NVSNASLGITEKDATV
-898 HSGDTITLYAIY
+898 TLYAIY
-910 KDIGTVTVE
+910 AEEQTITVE
-919 FAGNDANGG
+919 FQGNNPQWGAVTTR
-928 SVDVHEGSFSETNGT
+928 SGSFTVKKNVTGDDITS
-943 LSGKEVQSVATAKP
+943 TAKPSP

-969 ENKTETET
+969 ENTTDTET
-977 LTVTLGQVQTLFK
+977 LEVTASQVQTLFK

-1056 EEADGTGT
+1056 ET
-1064 SYADK
+1064 SGEQGVVYADQ
-1069 AKFLGVTHYQGK
+1069 AKFQGVPADN
-1081 EITDDATITL
+1081 EATVTL
-1091 YAQWEKLP
+1091 YAQWQEYSSV
-1099 DITIDYTPFPE
+1099 TIRYTAVPN

-1117 NTAQAKEPSEE
+1117 NKENQTASAATQ
-1128 ELAPQSI
+1128 
-1135 YTVSET
+1135 ET
-1141 GSPDHQVHSFQGA
+1141 GSPDPALKEIVGA
-1154 TAQPKDGCT
+1154 TATAAQGSV
-1163 FKGWYDQNKNQ
+1163 FEGWYDQHGTRL
-1174 CSTAQSFVPQ
+1174 STERRYEPKTVN
-1184 AGTDNLY
+1184 DLY
-1191 QSGSYVAV
+1191 EGGSYVAH
-1199 FEAQQ
+1199 FHAQQ
-1204 YTLRFDANGGE
+1204 YTLRFNANGGE
-1215 GTMGDLTYTHGQD
+1215 GTMGNLTYTHGQD
-1228 QSLTKCGFTRAGYG
+1228 QSLTKCGFTRAGYD

-1265 QNTTLYAVWKQQ
+1265 QDTTLYAVWKQQ

-1288 NSGSG
+1288 NSG

-1299 DETPPSTL
+1299 DETPPTTL

-1361 SAGAWYNKAIATLS
+1361 SAGDWYNKAIATLS

-1500 SHLYDRKSNGYETQT
+1500 SHLYDRKSDGYETQT
-1515 KILPP
+1515 KLLPP

>member
-1 MSTNPLPKRLLSLV
+1 MSTNPLPKHLLSLV
-15 LTLCMVLSLVPMSA
+15 LTLCMVLSLAPMSA
-29 LATGDS
+29 LAEGDPS
-35 DSDPNTVDNAIVNG
+35 SDPNRVDNAIVNG
-49 SFEQFE
+49 SFEQPG
-55 QLDQETGTAPQL
+55 QTDKAPQL
-67 KAEKVPGWST
+67 DDVPGWST
-77 TATDRLI
+77 TATDHLI
-84 EFGVNIGTS
+84 EFGVNTQAS
-93 SAPQLSGNDKSIPDG
+93 SAPQLLGNDKSIPDG
-108 NQFAELNADET
+108 NQFAELNADEV

-128 VGGHIYEWG
+128 VDGHIYEWG

-151 IIGPKQANAPA
+151 IIGPKQDNAPA
-162 KPDEDENGQ
+162 KPDKNENGQ
-171 DQFMRLTDWVQR
+171 DQFMRLTDWVKR
-183 NAQTLGVT
+183 SAATLGVT

-215 NNPGSESPFSTAPSN
+215 NNTGSESPFSTAPSN

-240 IATGNR
+240 IATGNQ
-246 SWGNYGTHNRNYNP
+246 SWGSYGTHNRNYNP

-267 IGCSYTVPVG
+267 IGCSYTVPAG

-289 GATSDKTLGNLLD
+289 GATNNKTLGNLLD

-316 TAGGEGTVSAEIQGT
+316 TAGGQGTVSAEIQGT
-331 TKTVS
+331 TQTVD
-336 FSDKNAISVPVR
+336 FSDKNAIDVPVR
-348 NNRQMI
+348 HNREMT

-361 DSGVT
+361 DSGA
-366 TFVGAYITQHST
+366 TFVGAYITRHST
-378 DGSST
+378 SGSST
-383 KFVDKSEWRAN
+383 EFVDKSNERKWTLN
-394 GTSYTY
+394 ETTDTYTY

-423 ANGGDKYVHTPDA
+423 ANGGDKYVHTPGA
-436 KEPTDVVSF
+436 QEPTDVVSF
-445 AADTKRTEYTSHA
+445 AAGTGPYTSHA

-472 LLARAGAEERVLPEV
+472 LLARAENGGRVLPEK
-487 HTVSYA
+487 HTVSYDA
-493 NGVFTFTYKNGTET
+493 EKHTFTFAYADGDTTTTET
-507 KETRITTDG
+507 LNADG
-516 VALLAQWKW
+516 VALLAQWRW
-525 QQTFQTQ
+525 RQTFQTQ

-541 TDACGTITKDDS
+541 TDACGTIKIKKDDS
-553 DASVKTY
+553 DVPVKTY
-560 NAATGEKV
+560 DAATGEQV
-568 TVTAKANSGYAF
+568 TVTANANEGYAF

-595 KEQTYTY
+595 QKQTYTY

-626 DESDN
+626 DASN
-631 KPTDQIAPA
+631 SPTDQTIPET
-640 PGTATEGTTYPLS
+640 GTATAGMTYPL
-653 VPQQTTVSA
+653 PQTFVKGQTTC
-662 TVNDVPGHWLFQ
+662 PGSKNGIPGNWVFQ
-674 GWKEQGGTGYLGQEI
+674 GWKKDGQGEALGAEI
-689 ANVTRNYIL
+689 ANVQEDMHL

-734 SRHYAGDTVTSAAA
+734 SEHYAGATVTSAAA
-748 PTIPEKEKTILV
+748 PKIPEAENTILV
-760 AKGTTFQGTWKF
+760 ANGTTFQGTWTF
-772 QGWKRSDNNQI
+772 QGWKRSDTGGT
-783 VNAEADFT
+783 AETSFS
-791 MPNQNLTLTAQWEF
+791 MPNHHLTLTAQWEF
-805 TPNVYTVQYDLNND
+805 TPNVYTVQYNLNGGTGTVPEAHT
-819 SSTEEPPAGHDSYTY
+819 SYAYTELN
-834 PEIEGKTGVDTS
+834 GKDGAKTP
-846 KSGIPFGASLTVQN
+846 SGIPFGAILTVQN
-860 FTGTAPDGKYFAGW
+860 FTGTAPKGQYFAGW
-874 GLARDATA
+874 GLQRDATA

-888 SVNNKSLEVE
+888 RVNNESLEVKN
-898 HSGDTITLYAIY
+898 SGDTITLYAIY

-919 FAGNDANGG
+919 FAGNDATRG
-928 SVDVHEGSFSETNGT
+928 SVSVRQGSFSERNGT
-943 LSGKEVQSVATAKP
+943 LSGNTVKSEATAKP
-957 GYHFTGWKCEIN
+957 GYHFTGWTCE
-969 ENKTETET
+969 TSGHTTSTET
-977 LTVTLGQVQTLFK
+977 LCEVTANQVQTLFTA
-990 EHPNQ
+990 HPEQ

-1005 PNSFKVQFNQN
+1005 PNQFTVQFEKNADN
-1016 TTDTVT
+1016 VT
-1022 GTMTSQ
+1022 GNMASQ
-1028 TFQYAEAGD
+1028 TFKYAGTGNVS
-1037 AYLNPN
+1037 LNQN

-1056 EEADGTGT
+1056 ET
-1064 SYADK
+1064 SGKQGVVYADQ
-1069 AKFLGVTHYQGK
+1069 AKFQGVTYYKGT
-1081 EITDDATITL
+1081 EIKNNDIITL

-1099 DITIDYTPFPE
+1099 EITIDYTPFPE

-1117 NTAQAKEPSEE
+1117 NPAEGPSKEALS
-1128 ELAPQSI
+1128 PQSI

-1141 GSPDHQVHSFQGA
+1141 GSPDHQVRGA
-1154 TAQPKDGCT
+1154 TAKPKDGCT
-1163 FKGWYDQNKNQ
+1163 FKGWYDQQENQ
-1174 CSTAQSFVPQ
+1174 CSKDLSFVPQ

-1191 QSGSYVAV
+1191 QSGSYVDV

-1204 YTLRFDANGGE
+1204 YTLRFNANGGE
-1215 GTMGDLTYTHGQD
+1215 GTMEDLTYTHGQD
-1228 QSLTKCGFTRAGYG
+1228 QSLTKCGFTRAGYD
-1242 FLGWATAADGKVVYH
+1242 FLGWATAADGNVAYH

-1265 QNTTLYAVWKQQ
+1265 QDTTLYAVWKQQ
-1277 PNQGGSGGGHH
+1277 PNQGGSNGGHH
-1288 NSGSG
+1288 NSGSS

-1299 DETPPSTL
+1299 DETPPTTL

-1338 FFRLLTDKA
+1338 FFRLLTDEA

-1361 SAGAWYNKAIATLS
+1361 SAGDWYNKAIATLS

-1500 SHLYDRKSNGYETQT
+1500 SHLYDRKSDGYETQT
-1515 KILPP
+1515 KLLPP

>member
-1 MSTNPLPKRLLSLV
+1 MSANPLPKRLLSLV

-29 LATGDS
+29 LAEGAS
-35 DSDPNTVDNAIVNG
+35 NSDPNTADNAIVNG
-49 SFEQFE
+49 SFE
-55 QLDQETGTAPQL
+55 DPPRTDKNAPQL
-67 KAEKVPGWST
+67 EAGDVSGWST
-77 TATDRLI
+77 TAIGQLI

-93 SAPQLSGNDKSIPDG
+93 SAPQLSGNDKRIPDG
-108 NQFAELNADET
+108 NQFAELNADEV

-137 LSHRGRMGTDTMAL
+137 LSHRGREGKDTMAL
-151 IIGPKQANAPA
+151 IIGPKQAKDPA
-162 KPDEDENGQ
+162 KPDKNGQ

-191 VPTDGCSQRITVYSK
+191 VPRDGCSQRITVYSK

-240 IATGNR
+240 IATGNQ
-246 SWGNYGTHNRNYNP
+246 SWGSYGTHNSNYNP

-316 TAGGEGTVSAEIQGT
+316 TAGGQGTVSAEIQGT
-331 TKTVS
+331 TQTVD
-336 FSDKNAISVPVR
+336 FSDKNAIDVPVR
-348 NNRQMI
+348 HNREMT

-366 TFVGAYITQHST
+366 TFVGAYITRHST

-383 KFVDKSEWRAN
+383 KFVDKSQWQRRQN

-400 TGTVTAPTDVVLV
+400 TGKVTAPTDVVLV

-423 ANGGDKYVHTPDA
+423 ANGGDKYVHTRGA

-445 AADTKRTEYTSHA
+445 ATDTKPYTSHA
-458 ATASQKNGWVFDGW
+458 ATASRQTGWVFAGW
-472 LLARAGAEERVLPEV
+472 LLARAGNEGRVLPAK
-487 HTVSYA
+487 HTVSYD
-493 NGVFTFTYKNGTET
+493 NGTFTFTDET
-507 KETRITTDG
+507 GQKRAEIKANG
-516 VALLAQWKW
+516 VALLAQWRW
-525 QQTFQTQ
+525 RQTFQTQ
-532 LQQGDTVTD
+532 LQQGDTVKD
-541 TDACGTITKDDS
+541 DKACGTITKDDS
-553 DASVKTY
+553 SDSVETY
-560 NAATGEKV
+560 DAATGEKV
-568 TVTAKANSGYAF
+568 TVIAKANEGYAF

-595 KEQTYTY
+595 QKQTYTY

-662 TVNDVPGHWLFQ
+662 TVNGVPGHWLFQ
-674 GWKEQGGTGYLGQEI
+674 GWKEQGGTEYLGQEI
-689 ANVTRNYIL
+689 ANVTRNYTL
-698 VGSWDFIPNAQYD
+698 VGSWSFIPNNRYR
-711 LSYSMGDTEHCW
+711 LTYNVGDHTTNW
-723 IPSGGLGSIPS
+723 IPSGLGAVVQSNPL
-734 SRHYAGDTVTSAAA
+734 HYYQEKVTSAAA
-748 PTIPEKEKTILV
+748 PTIPAAENTIL
-760 AKGTTFQGTWKF
+760 AANGTTFQGTWTF
-772 QGWKRSDNNQI
+772 QGWKRSDNDKI
-783 VNAEADFT
+783 VNEKAEFT
-791 MPNQNLTLTAQWEF
+791 MPNHDLTLTAQWTF
-805 TPNVYTVQYDLNND
+805 KPNTYKVEYNLNDGTGTVPEAHTSYAYTELN
-819 SSTEEPPAGHDSYTY
+819 
-834 PEIEGKTGVDTS
+834 GKDGAEKPD
-846 KSGIPFGASLTVQN
+846 GIPFGASLTVQD
-860 FTGTAPDGKYFAGW
+860 FTGTAPDGTYFAGW
-874 GLARDATA
+874 GRTPDGPVA
-882 LYEPGQ
+882 YEPGEDV
-888 SVNNKSLEVE
+888 SNASLGITEKDATV
-898 HSGDTITLYAIY
+898 TLYAIY
-910 KDIGTVTVE
+910 AEEQTITVEFQGNNSQWGTVTPR
-919 FAGNDANGG
+919 
-928 SVDVHEGSFSETNGT
+928 SGSFTVTDSV
-943 LSGKEVQSVATAKP
+943 SGNPVTSTAKPSP
-957 GYHFTGWKCEIN
+957 GYHFVEWTQDGKQVSIN
-969 ENKTETET
+969 PE
-977 LTVTLGQVQTLFK
+977 LTISANQFK
-990 EHPNQ
+990 HTQ
-995 RVFRFTAQFE
+995 AGHTFVYVAHFE
-1005 PNSFKVQFNQN
+1005 PNRFTVHFDQN
-1016 TTDTVT
+1016 TKDTVK
-1022 GTMTSQ
+1022 GTMADQ
-1028 TFQYAEAGD
+1028 KFQYAEAEN
-1037 AYLNPN
+1037 AYLRPN

-1056 EEADGTGT
+1056 EKADGTGT

-1069 AKFLGVTHYQGK
+1069 AKFLGVPANDG
-1081 EITDDATITL
+1081 ATVTL
-1091 YAQWEKLP
+1091 YAQWQAYSSV
-1099 DITIDYTPFPE
+1099 TIRYTAVPN
-1110 DLGTVTL
+1110 DLGTVIL
-1117 NTAQAKEPSEE
+1117 NKENQTASAATE
-1128 ELAPQSI
+1128 
-1135 YTVSET
+1135 ET
-1141 GSPDHQVHSFQGA
+1141 GSPDPALQVIVGA
-1154 TAQPKDGCT
+1154 TATTVSGSV
-1163 FKGWYDQNKNQ
+1163 FEGWYDQY
-1174 CSTAQSFVPQ
+1174 
-1184 AGTDNLY
+1184 GTLLSKAPNYKPRLVNGLY
-1191 QSGSYVAV
+1191 EGGSYVAY
-1199 FEAQQ
+1199 FHAQQ
-1204 YTLRFDANGGE
+1204 YTLHFNANGGE

-1228 QSLTKCGFTRAGYG
+1228 QSLTKCGFTRAGYD
-1242 FLGWATAADGKVVYH
+1242 FLGWATAADGNVAYH

-1265 QNTTLYAVWKQQ
+1265 QDTTLYAVWKQQ

-1288 NSGSG
+1288 NSG

-1299 DETPPSTL
+1299 DETPPTTL

-1500 SHLYDRKSNGYETQT
+1500 SHLYDRKSDGYETQT
-1515 KILPP
+1515 KLLPP

>member
-1 MSTNPLPKRLLSLV
+1 MSANPLPKRLLSLV

-29 LATGDS
+29 LATGAS
-35 DSDPNTVDNAIVNG
+35 SSDPNNPNTADNAIVNG
-49 SFEQFE
+49 SFEE
-55 QLDQETGTAPQL
+55 PAQETMLAPQL
-67 KAEKVPGWST
+67 EAQKVSGWST
-77 TATDRLI
+77 TATDDKI
-84 EFGVNIGTS
+84 EFGVNTKTD
-93 SAPQLSGNDKSIPDG
+93 SAPQLSGNDKSIPHG
-108 NQFAELNADET
+108 KQFAELNANQV

-137 LSHRGRMGTDTMAL
+137 LSHRGRAGTDTMAL
-151 IIGPKQANAPA
+151 IIGPKQAKDPA
-162 KPDEDENGQ
+162 KPDPNGQ
-171 DQFMRLTDWVQR
+171 DQFMRLTDWVKR
-183 NAQTLGVT
+183 NAETLGVT
-191 VPTDGCSQRITVYSK
+191 VPRDGCSQRITVYSK
-206 KFDENGGFL
+206 KFDEHGGFL
-215 NNPGSESPFSTAPSN
+215 NNPGNESPFSTAPSN

-240 IATGNR
+240 IATGYQ
-246 SWGNYGTHNRNYNP
+246 SWGSYGTHDPTYNP

-267 IGCSYTVPVG
+267 IGCSYTVPAR
-277 QNETT
+277 QTETT
-282 FAFCSYA
+282 FAFCSYSSS
-289 GATSDKTLGNLLD
+289 GSGGLTVGNLLD

-316 TAGGEGTVSAEIQGT
+316 TAGGQGTVGAEIQGT
-331 TKTVS
+331 TKTVG
-336 FSDKNAISVPVR
+336 FSDKNAIDVPVR
-348 NNRQMI
+348 NNRQMTI
-354 LTAPATA
+354 TAPATA
-361 DSGVT
+361 VSGA
-366 TFVGAYITQHST
+366 TFVGAYITRHST
-378 DGSST
+378 SGSST
-383 KFVDKSEWRAN
+383 EFVDKSNESKWKLN
-394 GTSYTY
+394 GTTYTY

-423 ANGGDKYVHTPDA
+423 ANGGDKYVHTLGA
-436 KEPTDVVSF
+436 QEPTDVVSF
-445 AADTKRTEYTSHA
+445 GAGTGQTSYTSHA
-458 ATASQKNGWVFDGW
+458 ATASKKKGWVFAGW
-472 LLARAGAEERVLPEV
+472 LLARAGNEGRVLPEE
-487 HTVSYA
+487 HKVSYDA
-493 NGVFTFTYKNGTET
+493 ENHTFTFTYADGDTTTTET
-507 KETRITTDG
+507 LNANG

-525 QQTFQTQ
+525 RQTFQTQ
-532 LQQGDTVTD
+532 LQQGDTATD
-541 TDACGTITKDDS
+541 NSDCGTIKIKKDDS

-560 NAATGEKV
+560 DAATGEQV
-568 TVTAKANSGYAF
+568 TVTANANSGYAF

-626 DESDN
+626 DTSDN
-631 KPTDQIAPA
+631 KPTDQTPPA
-640 PGTATEGTTYPLS
+640 QGTATEGTTYPLS
-653 VPQQTTVSA
+653 QKFVRQKTTVSA
-662 TVNDVPGHWLFQ
+662 TVNGVPGHWLFQ
-674 GWKEQGGTGYLGQEI
+674 GWKEQGGKDYLGQEI
-689 ANVTRNYIL
+689 ASVTKDYTL
-698 VGSWDFIPNAQYD
+698 VGSWDFIPNNQYR
-711 LSYSMGDTEHCW
+711 LTYNVGDHTTNW
-723 IPSGGLGSIPS
+723 IPSGLGAVVQSNPL
-734 SRHYAGDTVTSAAA
+734 HYYQETVTSAAA
-748 PTIPEKEKTILV
+748 PTIPAAENTIL
-760 AKGTTFQGTWKF
+760 AANGTTFQGTWTF
-772 QGWKRSDNNQI
+772 QGWKRSDTGET
-783 VNAEADFT
+783 VPVGERSFS
-791 MPNQNLTLTAQWEF
+791 MPNHDLTLTAQWTF
-805 TPNVYTVQYDLNND
+805 KPNTYKVEYNLNGGTGTVPEAHTSYEYTELN
-819 SSTEEPPAGHDSYTY
+819 
-834 PEIEGKTGVDTS
+834 GKDGAEKPD
-846 KSGIPFGASLTVQN
+846 GIPFGASLIVQN
-860 FTGTAPDGKYFAGW
+860 FTGTAPNGKYFAGW
-874 GLARDATA
+874 GLTEKGSVA
-882 LYEPGQ
+882 YEPGEDV
-888 SVNNKSLEVE
+888 SNASLGITEKNATV
-898 HSGDTITLYAIY
+898 TLYAIY
-910 KDIGTVTVE
+910 AEEQTITVE
-919 FAGNDANGG
+919 FQGNNPQWGAVTTR
-928 SVDVHEGSFSETNGT
+928 SGSFTVT
-943 LSGKEVQSVATAKP
+943 DSVAEKTVTSKAEPSP
-957 GYHFTGWKCEIN
+957 GYHFVEWTKDGKQVS
-969 ENKTETET
+969 TDQT
-977 LTVTLGQVQTLFK
+977 LTIQSSQFK
-990 EHPNQ
+990 TDQAGHTFVYVA
-995 RVFRFTAQFE
+995 RFE
-1005 PNSFKVQFNQN
+1005 PNRF
-1016 TTDTVT
+1016 TVRYNANGGKGTMEDQPFQYT
-1022 GTMTSQ
+1022 GT
-1028 TFQYAEAGD
+1028 ENV
-1037 AYLNPN
+1037 YLNPN
-1043 AFVRPGY
+1043 AFVCPGY

-1064 SYADK
+1064 SYADQ
-1069 AKFLGVTHYQGK
+1069 AKFQGVTHYQGK
-1081 EITDDATITL
+1081 EIKNDATITL
-1091 YAQWEKLP
+1091 YAQWKELP
-1099 DITIDYTPFPE
+1099 KITIDYTPFPE

-1117 NTAQAKEPSEE
+1117 NTAQAKEPLEE
-1128 ELAPQSI
+1128 ALAPLSI

-1141 GSPDHQVHSFQGA
+1141 GSPDRQVHRFQGA

-1163 FKGWYDQNKNQ
+1163 FKGWYDQQENQ
-1174 CSTAQSFVPQ
+1174 CSKDLSFVPQ
-1184 AGTDNLY
+1184 AGRDNLY

-1199 FEAQQ
+1199 FEAEQ
-1204 YTLRFDANGGE
+1204 YTLHFDANGGE

-1228 QSLTKCGFTRAGYG
+1228 QSLTKCGFTRAGYD

-1265 QNTTLYAVWKQQ
+1265 QDTTLYAVWKQQ

-1288 NSGSG
+1288 NSG

-1299 DETPPSTL
+1299 DETPPTTL

-1361 SAGAWYNKAIATLS
+1361 SAGAWYNKAVATLS

-1500 SHLYDRKSNGYETQT
+1500 SHLYDRKSDGYETQT
-1515 KILPP
+1515 KLLPP

>member
-1 MSTNPLPKRLLSLV
+1 MSANPLPKRLLSLV

-29 LATGDS
+29 LATGDLGS
-35 DSDPNTVDNAIVNG
+35 APNNPNTADNAIVNG
-49 SFEQFE
+49 SFEDPPQK
-55 QLDQETGTAPQL
+55 DRNAPQL
-67 KAEKVPGWST
+67 EAGDVSGWST
-77 TATDRLI
+77 TAIGQLI
-84 EFGVNIGTS
+84 EFGVNTKAS
-93 SAPQLSGNDKSIPDG
+93 SAPQLWGTDKSIPDG
-108 NQFAELNADET
+108 NQFAELNADEV

-137 LSHRGRMGTDTMAL
+137 LSHRGRAGTDTMAL
-151 IIGPKQANAPA
+151 IIGPQQTNAPA
-162 KPDEDENGQ
+162 KPNENGQ

-191 VPTDGCSQRITVYSK
+191 VPRDGCSQRITVYSK
-206 KFDENGGFL
+206 KFDKNGGFL

-240 IATGNR
+240 IATGYQ
-246 SWGNYGTHNRNYNP
+246 SWGSYGTHSPAYNP
-260 LKGIGGG
+260 LQGIGGG

-277 QNETT
+277 QKKTT
-282 FAFCSYA
+282 FAFCSYSSS
-289 GATSDKTLGNLLD
+289 GSGGLTVGNLLD

-316 TAGGEGTVSAEIQGT
+316 TTGGEGTVSAEIQGA
-331 TKTVS
+331 TKTEA
-336 FSDKNAISVPVR
+336 FSDSNAINVPVR
-348 NNRQMI
+348 NNREMT

-361 DSGVT
+361 ASGA
-366 TFVGAYITQHST
+366 TFVGAYITRHST

-394 GTSYTY
+394 GTTYTY
-400 TGTVTAPTDVVLV
+400 TGKVTAPTDVVLV

-423 ANGGDKYVHTPDA
+423 ANGGDKYVHTPGA
-436 KEPTDVVSF
+436 QEPTDVVSF
-445 AADTKRTEYTSHA
+445 GAGTGQTSYTSHA
-458 ATASQKNGWVFDGW
+458 ATASKKKGWVFAGW
-472 LLARAGAEERVLPEV
+472 LLARAGNRGLVLPEE
-487 HTVSYA
+487 HKVSYDA
-493 NGVFTFTYKNGTET
+493 EKHTFTFAYADGDKTTTET
-507 KETRITTDG
+507 LNANG
-516 VALLAQWKW
+516 VALLAQWRW

-532 LQQGDTVTD
+532 LQQGDTATD
-541 TDACGTITKDDS
+541 DDTCGTITKDNSS
-553 DASVKTY
+553 DSVKTY
-560 NAATGEKV
+560 NAATGEQV
-568 TVTAKANSGYAF
+568 TVTANAKPGYAF

-595 KEQTYTY
+595 QNQTYAS

-613 ARFAQTYTITYTW
+613 ARFAKTYTITYTW
-626 DESDN
+626 DPNNS
-631 KPTDQIAPA
+631 PTGQTAPA
-640 PGTATEGTTYPLS
+640 PDTATEGTTYPLS
-653 VPQQTTVSA
+653 QTFVPQQTTVSA
-662 TVNDVPGHWLFQ
+662 TVNGVPGHWLFQ
-674 GWKEQGGTGYLGQEI
+674 GWKEQGGKDYLGQEI
-689 ANVTRNYIL
+689 ASVTKDYTL
-698 VGSWDFIPNAQYD
+698 VGSWDFIPNNQYR
-711 LSYSMGDTEHCW
+711 LTYNVGDHTTNW
-723 IPSGGLGSIPS
+723 IPSGLGEVVPS
-734 SRHYAGDTVTSAAA
+734 NPLHYYQDTVTSAAA
-748 PTIPEKEKTILV
+748 PKIPEAEKTILV
-760 AKGTTFQGTWKF
+760 ANGTIFQGTWKF
-772 QGWKRSDNNQI
+772 QGWKRSDNGQI
-783 VNAEADFT
+783 VNEKGKFT
-791 MPNQNLTLTAQWEF
+791 MPNQDLTLTAQWTF
-805 TPNVYTVQYDLNND
+805 TPNTYKVVYNLNGG
-819 SSTEEPPAGHDSYTY
+819 SGTAPEEQTYAYTELADKDGAEKPN
-834 PEIEGKTGVDTS
+834 
-846 KSGIPFGASLTVQN
+846 GIPFGASLTVQN
-860 FTGTAPDGKYFAGW
+860 FTGTAPDGKKYFAGW
-874 GLARDATA
+874 GLQRDATA

-888 SVNNKSLEVE
+888 RVNNKSLKVTTN
-898 HSGDTITLYAIY
+898 GDTITLYAIY

-919 FAGNDANGG
+919 FAGNDANRG
-928 SVDVHEGSFSETNGT
+928 SVSVRQGSFSEINGT
-943 LSGKEVQSVATAKP
+943 LSGATVKSEATAKP
-957 GYHFTGWKCEIN
+957 GYHFTGWKCETS
-969 ENKTETET
+969 KGTTGTGT
-977 LTVTLGQVQTLFK
+977 LEVTASQVQTLFAA
-990 EHPNQ
+990 HPEQ

-1005 PNSFKVQFNQN
+1005 PNQFTVQFQKNA
-1016 TTDTVT
+1016 DDAT
-1022 GTMTSQ
+1022 GSMEDQ
-1028 TFQYAEAGD
+1028 IFHYAAGGD

-1056 EEADGTGT
+1056 ET
-1064 SYADK
+1064 SGEQGVVYADQ
-1069 AKFLGVTHYQGK
+1069 AKFQGVPADN
-1081 EITDDATITL
+1081 EATVTL
-1091 YAQWEKLP
+1091 YAQWQEYSSV
-1099 DITIDYTPFPE
+1099 TIRYTAVPN

-1117 NTAQAKEPSEE
+1117 NKENQTASAATQ
-1128 ELAPQSI
+1128 
-1135 YTVSET
+1135 ET
-1141 GSPDHQVHSFQGA
+1141 GSPDPALKEIVGA
-1154 TAQPKDGCT
+1154 TATAAQGSV
-1163 FKGWYDQNKNQ
+1163 FEGWYDQHGTRL
-1174 CSTAQSFVPQ
+1174 STERRYEPKTVN
-1184 AGTDNLY
+1184 DLY
-1191 QSGSYVAV
+1191 EGGSYVAH
-1199 FEAQQ
+1199 FHAQQ
-1204 YTLRFDANGGE
+1204 YTLRFNANGGE
-1215 GTMGDLTYTHGQD
+1215 GTMGNLTYTHGQD
-1228 QSLTKCGFTRAGYG
+1228 QSLTKCGFTRAGYD
-1242 FLGWATAADGKVVYH
+1242 FLGWATAADGNVAYH

-1265 QNTTLYAVWKQQ
+1265 QDTTLYAVWKQQ

-1288 NSGSG
+1288 NSG

-1299 DETPPSTL
+1299 DETPPTTL

-1361 SAGAWYNKAIATLS
+1361 SAGAWYNKAVATLS

-1500 SHLYDRKSNGYETQT
+1500 SHLYDRKSDGYETQT
-1515 KILPP
+1515 KLLPP

>member
-1 MSTNPLPKRLLSLV
+1 M
-15 LTLCMVLSLVPMSA
+15 
-29 LATGDS
+29 D
-35 DSDPNTVDNAIVNG
+35 
-49 SFEQFE
+49 
-55 QLDQETGTAPQL
+55 
-67 KAEKVPGWST
+67 
-77 TATDRLI
+77 
-84 EFGVNIGTS
+84 
-93 SAPQLSGNDKSIPDG
+93 
-108 NQFAELNADET
+108 
-119 STLYQNVST
+119 
-128 VGGHIYEWG
+128 
-137 LSHRGRMGTDTMAL
+137 
-151 IIGPKQANAPA
+151 
-162 KPDEDENGQ
+162 
-171 DQFMRLTDWVQR
+171 
-183 NAQTLGVT
+183 
-191 VPTDGCSQRITVYSK
+191 
-206 KFDENGGFL
+206 
-215 NNPGSESPFSTAPSN
+215 
-230 LYTETWSVWI
+230 
-240 IATGNR
+240 
-246 SWGNYGTHNRNYNP
+246 
-260 LKGIGGG
+260 
-267 IGCSYTVPVG
+267 
-277 QNETT
+277 
-282 FAFCSYA
+282 
-289 GATSDKTLGNLLD
+289 
-302 NITFSLYHNVTFTT
+302 
-316 TAGGEGTVSAEIQGT
+316 
-331 TKTVS
+331 
-336 FSDKNAISVPVR
+336 FSDKNAIDVPVR
-348 NNRQMI
+348 NNRQMT

-366 TFVGAYITQHST
+366 TFVGAYITRHST

-383 KFVDKSEWRAN
+383 KFVDKSQWQRTQN

-400 TGTVTAPTDVVLV
+400 TGKVTAPTDVVLV

-423 ANGGDKYVHTPDA
+423 ANGGDKYVHTLGA
-436 KEPTDVVSF
+436 QEPTDVVSF
-445 AADTKRTEYTSHA
+445 AADTKPYTSHE
-458 ATASQKNGWVFDGW
+458 ATASKKNGWVFDGW
-472 LLARAGAEERVLPEV
+472 LLARAGNEGRVLPAV

-493 NGVFTFTYKNGTET
+493 NGTFTFTDET
-507 KETRITTDG
+507 GQKRAEIEADG

-568 TVTAKANSGYAF
+568 TVTANAKPDYAF

-595 KEQTYTY
+595 QEQTYAY

-613 ARFAQTYTITYTW
+613 ARFAKTYTITYAW
-626 DESDN
+626 DESNSPKD
-631 KPTDQIAPA
+631 PTVPTLPN
-640 PGTATEGTTYPLS
+640 PGTATAGTTYPLS
-653 VPQQTTVSA
+653 QNFVPQKTTVSA
-662 TVNDVPGHWLFQ
+662 TVDGVPGHWLFQ
-674 GWKEQGGTGYLGQEI
+674 GWKEQGGKDYLGQEI
-689 ANVTRNYIL
+689 ANVTRNYAL
-698 VGSWDFIPNAQYD
+698 VGSWSFIPNNQYR
-711 LSYSMGDTEHCW
+711 LTYNVGDHTTNW
-723 IPSGGLGSIPS
+723 IPSGLGEVVPS
-734 SRHYAGDTVTSAAA
+734 NPLHYYQEKVTSAAA
-748 PTIPEKEKTILV
+748 PTIPAAENTIL
-760 AKGTTFQGTWKF
+760 AANGTTFQGTWTF
-772 QGWKRSDNNQI
+772 QGWKRSDNDKI
-783 VNAEADFT
+783 VNEKAEFT
-791 MPNQNLTLTAQWEF
+791 MPNHDLTLTAQWTF
-805 TPNVYTVQYDLNND
+805 KPNTYKVEYNLNDGTGTVPEAHTSYAYTELN
-819 SSTEEPPAGHDSYTY
+819 
-834 PEIEGKTGVDTS
+834 GKDGAEKPD
-846 KSGIPFGASLTVQN
+846 GIPFGASLTVQN
-860 FTGTAPDGKYFAGW
+860 FTGTAPDGTYFAGW
-874 GLARDATA
+874 GLHRDANA
-882 LYEPGQ
+882 LYEPEE
-888 SVNNKSLEVE
+888 SVNNESLEVTT
-898 HSGDTITLYAIY
+898 SGETITLYAIY
-910 KDIGTVTVE
+910 KNIGTVTVE
-919 FAGNDANGG
+919 FAENDANRG
-928 SVDVHEGSFSETNGT
+928 SVDVRQGSFSETKGT
-943 LSGKEVQSVATAKP
+943 LSGGAVQSVATAKP

-969 ENKTETET
+969 GNTTDTGT
-977 LTVTLGQVQTLFK
+977 LTVSASQVQELFT
-990 EHPNQ
+990 ENPEQ

-1005 PNSFKVQFNQN
+1005 PNQFNVQFQKNAE
-1016 TTDTVT
+1016 DAT
-1022 GTMTSQ
+1022 GNMASQ
-1028 TFQYAEAGD
+1028 TFQYAGTENV
-1037 AYLNPN
+1037 YLNPN
-1043 AFVRPGY
+1043 DFVRPGY
-1050 RFLGWS
+1050 CFLGWS
-1056 EEADGTGT
+1056 ET
-1064 SYADK
+1064 SGKQGVVYADQ
-1069 AKFLGVTHYQGK
+1069 AKFQGVTHYQGN
-1081 EITDDATITL
+1081 EIINNATITL
-1091 YAQWEKLP
+1091 YAQWEKLL

-1110 DLGTVTL
+1110 DLGKVTL
-1117 NTAQAKEPSEE
+1117 NSPQEEEPSEE
-1128 ELAPQSI
+1128 DLVPHSI
-1135 YTVSET
+1135 YTVSEK
-1141 GSPDHQVHSFQGA
+1141 GSPDHQVHTFQGA

-1163 FKGWYDQNKNQ
+1163 FKGWYDQQENQ
-1174 CSTAQSFVPQ
+1174 CSKDLSFVPK

-1204 YTLRFDANGGE
+1204 YTLHFDANGGE

-1228 QSLTKCGFTRAGYG
+1228 QSLTKCGFTRAGYD
-1242 FLGWATAADGKVVYH
+1242 FLGWATAADGNVAYH

-1265 QNTTLYAVWKQQ
+1265 QDTTLYAVWKQQ

-1288 NSGSG
+1288 NSG
-1293 GTQEKP
+1293 GTQENP
-1299 DETPPSTL
+1299 DETPPTTL

-1361 SAGAWYNKAIATLS
+1361 SAGDWYNKAVATLS

-1500 SHLYDRKSNGYETQT
+1500 SHLYDRKSDGYETQT

>member
-1 MSTNPLPKRLLSLV
+1 MSANPLPKRLLSLV

-29 LATGDS
+29 LAEGDPS
-35 DSDPNTVDNAIVNG
+35 SDPNTNTADNAILNG
-49 SFEQFE
+49 SFEQPG
-55 QLDQETGTAPQL
+55 QTDKAPQL
-67 KAEKVPGWST
+67 NYVPGWST
-77 TATDRLI
+77 TATDHLI
-84 EFGVNIGTS
+84 EFGVNTQTS

-108 NQFAELNADET
+108 NQFAELNADEV

-128 VGGHIYEWG
+128 VDGHIYEWG

-151 IIGPKQANAPA
+151 IIGPKQDNAPA
-162 KPDEDENGQ
+162 KPDKNENGQ
-171 DQFMRLTDWVQR
+171 DQFMRLTDWVKR
-183 NAQTLGVT
+183 NAATLGVT

-215 NNPGSESPFSTAPSN
+215 NNTGSESPFSTAPSN

-240 IATGNR
+240 IATGNQ
-246 SWGNYGTHNRNYNP
+246 SWGSYGTHNRNYNP

-267 IGCSYTVPVG
+267 IGCSYTVPAG

-289 GATSDKTLGNLLD
+289 GATSNKTLGNLLD

-316 TAGGEGTVSAEIQGT
+316 TAGGEGTVSAEIQGE
-331 TKTVS
+331 TKTVD
-336 FSDKNAISVPVR
+336 FSDSNAINVPVR
-348 NNRQMI
+348 NNRQMT

-361 DSGVT
+361 ASGA

-378 DGSST
+378 SGSST
-383 KFVDKSEWRAN
+383 EFVDKSD
-394 GTSYTY
+394 TSRWTLNETTDTYTYTY

-413 FVRSP
+413 FVQSP

-423 ANGGDKYVHTPDA
+423 ANGGDRYVHTPKA
-436 KEPTDVVSF
+436 QEPTDVVSF
-445 AADTKRTEYTSHA
+445 ATDTKPYTSHA
-458 ATASQKNGWVFDGW
+458 ATASRQTGWVFDGW
-472 LLARAGAEERVLPEV
+472 LLARAENEERVLPAE

-507 KETRITTDG
+507 KETRITANG
-516 VALLAQWKW
+516 VALLAQWRW

-541 TDACGTITKDDS
+541 TDDCGTITKDDS
-553 DASVKTY
+553 DDSVKTY
-560 NAATGEKV
+560 DAATGEKV

-595 KEQTYTY
+595 QEQTYTY

-613 ARFAQTYTITYTW
+613 ARFAKTYTITYTW
-626 DESDN
+626 DTSN
-631 KPTDQIAPA
+631 SPTDQTLPA
-640 PGTATEGTTYPLS
+640 QGTATEGTTYPLS

-674 GWKEQGGTGYLGQEI
+674 GWKEQGGTEYLGQEI
-689 ANVTRNYIL
+689 ANVTRNYTL
-698 VGSWDFIPNAQYD
+698 VGSWSFIPNNRYRLTYD
-711 LSYSMGDTEHCW
+711 VGNHNTNW
-723 IPSGGLGSIPS
+723 IPSGLGAVVQSNPL
-734 SRHYAGDTVTSAAA
+734 HYYQETVTSAAA
-748 PTIPEKEKTILV
+748 PTIPAAENTIL
-760 AKGTTFQGTWKF
+760 AANGTTFQGTWTF
-772 QGWKRSDNNQI
+772 QGWKRSDTGDP
-783 VNAEADFT
+783 AGTSFT
-791 MPNQNLTLTAQWEF
+791 MPNHDLTLTAQWEF
-805 TPNVYTVQYDLNND
+805 TPHVYTVEYDLNGG
-819 SSTEEPPAGHDSYTY
+819 SGTAPAAHTSYEYTELN
-834 PEIEGKTGVDTS
+834 GKDGAETP
-846 KSGIPFGASLTVQN
+846 SGIPFGALVQLKD
-860 FTGTAPDGKYFAGW
+860 FPGRAPTGQYFAGW
-874 GLARDATA
+874 GLTEKGPVA
-882 LYEPGQ
+882 YEPGQ
-888 SVNNKSLEVE
+888 NVSNASLGITEKDATV
-898 HSGDTITLYAIY
+898 TLYAIY
-910 KDIGTVTVE
+910 AEEQTITVE
-919 FAGNDANGG
+919 FQGNNPQWGAVTTR
-928 SVDVHEGSFSETNGT
+928 SGSFTVKKNVTGDDITS
-943 LSGKEVQSVATAKP
+943 TAKPSP

-969 ENKTETET
+969 ENTTDTET
-977 LTVTLGQVQTLFK
+977 LEVTASQVQTLFK

-1005 PNSFKVQFNQN
+1005 PNQFTVQFQKNAE
-1016 TTDTVT
+1016 DAT
-1022 GTMTSQ
+1022 GTMADQS
-1028 TFQYAEAGD
+1028 FQYAEAGD
-1037 AYLNPN
+1037 AYLKQN

-1056 EEADGTGT
+1056 ET
-1064 SYADK
+1064 SGEQDVAYADK
-1069 AKFLGVTHYQGK
+1069 AKFLGVPANDG
-1081 EITDDATITL
+1081 ATVTL
-1091 YAQWEKLP
+1091 YAQWQAYSSV
-1099 DITIDYTPFPE
+1099 TIRYTAVPN
-1110 DLGTVTL
+1110 DLGRVTL
-1117 NTAQAKEPSEE
+1117 NKKGQTASAATQ
-1128 ELAPQSI
+1128 
-1135 YTVSET
+1135 ET
-1141 GSPDHQVHSFQGA
+1141 GSPDPALEAIVGA
-1154 TAQPKDGCT
+1154 TATTVSGSV
-1163 FKGWYDQNKNQ
+1163 FEGWYDQHGTLLSKE
-1174 CSTAQSFVPQ
+1174 PQ
-1184 AGTDNLY
+1184 YKPTPVNGLY
-1191 QSGSYVAV
+1191 EGGSYVAH
-1199 FEAQQ
+1199 FHAQQ
-1204 YTLRFDANGGE
+1204 YTLRFNANDGE
-1215 GTMGDLTYTHGQD
+1215 GTMEDLTYTHGQD
-1228 QSLTKCGFTRAGYG
+1228 QSLTKCGFTRAGYD
-1242 FLGWATAADGKVVYH
+1242 FLGWATAADGNVAYH

-1265 QNTTLYAVWKQQ
+1265 QDTTLYAVWKQQ

-1288 NSGSG
+1288 NSG

-1299 DETPPSTL
+1299 DETPPTTL

-1338 FFRLLTDKA
+1338 FFRLLTDEA

-1361 SAGAWYNKAIATLS
+1361 SAGAWYNKAVATLS

-1382 YEDGSFRPNATVT
+1382 YEDGRFRPNATVT

-1428 IAKAY
+1428 IAEAY

-1500 SHLYDRKSNGYETQT
+1500 SHLYDRKSDGYETQT
-1515 KILPP
+1515 KLLPP

>member
-1 MSTNPLPKRLLSLV
+1 MSANSLPKRLLSLV

-35 DSDPNTVDNAIVNG
+35 SSDPDRVDNAIVNG
-49 SFEQFE
+49 SFEKPAQTSE
-55 QLDQETGTAPQL
+55 LAPQL
-67 KAEKVPGWST
+67 NATTVPGWST
-77 TATDRLI
+77 TATDHLI
-84 EFGVNIGTS
+84 EFGVNIGRS
-93 SAPQLSGNDKSIPDG
+93 SAPQLWGTDRSIPDG

-137 LSHRGRMGTDTMAL
+137 LSHRGRMGKDTMAL

-183 NAQTLGVT
+183 NAETLGVI
-191 VPTDGCSQRITVYSK
+191 VPRDGCSQRITVYSK

-215 NNPGSESPFSTAPSN
+215 NNPGNESPFSTAPSN

-240 IATGNR
+240 IATDNR
-246 SWGNYGTHNRNYNP
+246 SWGSYGTHSPTYDP
-260 LKGIGGG
+260 LQGIGGG
-267 IGCSYTVPVG
+267 IGCSYTVPAG
-277 QNETT
+277 QTETT

-289 GATSDKTLGNLLD
+289 GATSNRTLGNLLD

-316 TAGGEGTVSAEIQGT
+316 TAGGEGTVSAEIQGAT
-331 TKTVS
+331 QTVD
-336 FSDKNAISVPVR
+336 FSDKNAIDVPVR
-348 NNRQMI
+348 NNRQMT

-366 TFVGAYITQHST
+366 TFVGAYITQHRT
-378 DGSST
+378 DGSFT
-383 KFVDKSEWRAN
+383 EFVDKSKWTPN
-394 GTSYTY
+394 GTTYTY

-413 FVRSP
+413 FVQSP

-423 ANGGDKYVHTPDA
+423 ANGGDKYVHTSGA
-436 KEPTDVVSF
+436 QEPTDVVSF
-445 AADTKRTEYTSHA
+445 AAGTGSYTSHE
-458 ATASQKNGWVFDGW
+458 ATARQKTGWVFDGW
-472 LLARAGAEERVLPEV
+472 LLARAENGGLVLPAT

-493 NGVFTFTYKNGTET
+493 NGTFTFTDEAGKKKAEI
-507 KETRITTDG
+507 KADG
-516 VALLAQWKW
+516 VALLAQWRW

-532 LQQGDTVTD
+532 LQQGDTVKD
-541 TDACGTITKDDS
+541 DKACGTITKDDS
-553 DASVKTY
+553 SDPVETY
-560 NAATGEKV
+560 DAATGERV
-568 TVTAKANSGYAF
+568 TVTATANSGYAF

-595 KEQTYTY
+595 QKQTYTY

-613 ARFAQTYTITYTW
+613 ARFARTYTITYTW
-626 DESDN
+626 DTSN
-631 KPTDQIAPA
+631 SPTDQTLPA
-640 PGTATEGTTYPLS
+640 QGTATEGTTYPLS

-674 GWKEQGGTGYLGQEI
+674 GWKEQGGTEYLGQEI
-689 ANVTRNYIL
+689 AKVTKDYTL
-698 VGSWDFIPNAQYD
+698 VGSWSFIPNAQYD

-723 IPSGGLGSIPS
+723 IPSGGLGSIAS
-734 SRHYAGDTVTSAAA
+734 SEHYAGASVTSAAA
-748 PTIPEKEKTILV
+748 PTIPAEEETILV
-760 AKGTTFQGTWKF
+760 ANGTTFQGTWTF
-772 QGWKRSDNNQI
+772 QGWKRSDNDKI
-783 VNAEADFT
+783 VNEKAEFT
-791 MPNQNLTLTAQWEF
+791 MPNHDLTLTAQWTFKPNTYKVEYNLNDGTGTVPEAHTSYEYTELNGKDGAE
-805 TPNVYTVQYDLNND
+805 TP
-819 SSTEEPPAGHDSYTY
+819 
-834 PEIEGKTGVDTS
+834 
-846 KSGIPFGASLTVQN
+846 SGIPFGALVQLKD
-860 FTGTAPDGKYFAGW
+860 FPGTAPTGKYFAGW
-874 GLARDATA
+874 GLTKNGPVA
-882 LYEPGQ
+882 YEPGQ
-888 SVNNKSLEVE
+888 NVGNASL
-898 HSGDTITLYAIY
+898 GITANDTTVTLYAIY
-910 KDIGTVTVE
+910 AEEQTITVEFQGNNSQWGTVTPR
-919 FAGNDANGG
+919 
-928 SVDVHEGSFSETNGT
+928 SGSFTVTDSV
-943 LSGKEVQSVATAKP
+943 SGNPVTSTAKPSP
-957 GYHFTGWKCEIN
+957 GYHFVEWTQDGKQVS
-969 ENKTETET
+969 TDQT
-977 LTVTLGQVQTLFK
+977 LTVHSSDFTTGQAGHTFVY
-990 EHPNQ
+990 
-995 RVFRFTAQFE
+995 VAQFK
-1005 PNSFKVQFNQN
+1005 PNSFTVQYNAN
-1016 TTDTVT
+1016 GGT
-1022 GTMTSQ
+1022 GTMGGQ
-1028 TFQYAEAGD
+1028 TFQYAGAGD
-1037 AYLNPN
+1037 AYLNQN

-1056 EEADGTGT
+1056 ET
-1064 SYADK
+1064 SGEQKVVYADK
-1069 AKFLGVTHYQGK
+1069 AKFLGVPANDGA
-1081 EITDDATITL
+1081 IVTL
-1091 YAQWEKLP
+1091 YAQWQAYSP
-1099 DITIDYTPFPE
+1099 VTIRYTAVPNN
-1110 DLGTVTL
+1110 LGTVVL
-1117 NTAQAKEPSEE
+1117 NKEGQTASAATE
-1128 ELAPQSI
+1128 
-1135 YTVSET
+1135 ET
-1141 GSPDHQVHSFQGA
+1141 GSPDPALQKIVGA
-1154 TAQPKDGCT
+1154 TATTAQGSV
-1163 FKGWYDQNKNQ
+1163 FEGWYDQNGKRL
-1174 CSTAQSFVPQ
+1174 STERRYEPKTVN
-1184 AGTDNLY
+1184 DLY
-1191 QSGSYVAV
+1191 EGGSDVAY
-1199 FEAQQ
+1199 FHAQQ
-1204 YTLRFDANGGE
+1204 YTLHFDANGGE

-1228 QSLTKCGFTRAGYG
+1228 QSLTKCGFTRAGYD
-1242 FLGWATAADGKVVYH
+1242 FLGWATAADGKVEYH

-1265 QNTTLYAVWKQQ
+1265 QDTTLYAVWKQQ

-1288 NSGSG
+1288 NSG

-1299 DETPPSTL
+1299 DETPPTTL

-1500 SHLYDRKSNGYETQT
+1500 SHLYDRKSDGYETQT
-1515 KILPP
+1515 KLLPP

>member
-1 MSTNPLPKRLLSLV
+1 MSANPLPKRLLSLV
-15 LTLCMVLSLVPMSA
+15 LTFCMVLSLVPMSA

-35 DSDPNTVDNAIVNG
+35 SSDPDRVDNAIVNG
-49 SFEQFE
+49 SFEKPAQTSE
-55 QLDQETGTAPQL
+55 LAPQL
-67 KAEKVPGWST
+67 NATTVPGWST
-77 TATDRLI
+77 TATDHLI
-84 EFGVNIGTS
+84 EFGVNIGRS
-93 SAPQLSGNDKSIPDG
+93 SAPQLWGTDRSIPDG

-119 STLYQNVST
+119 STLYQNVRT
-128 VGGHIYEWG
+128 VDGHIYEWG
-137 LSHRGRMGTDTMAL
+137 LSHRGRAGTDTMAL
-151 IIGPKQANAPA
+151 IIGPKQDNAPA
-162 KPDEDENGQ
+162 KPDKNENGQ
-171 DQFMRLTDWVQR
+171 DQFMRLTDWVKR
-183 NAQTLGVT
+183 SAATLGVT

-215 NNPGSESPFSTAPSN
+215 NNTGSESPFSTAPSN

-240 IATGNR
+240 IATGNQ
-246 SWGNYGTHNRNYNP
+246 SWGSYGTHNRNYNP
-260 LKGIGGG
+260 RKGIGGG
-267 IGCSYTVPVG
+267 IGCSYTVPAG

-289 GATSDKTLGNLLD
+289 GATNNKTLGNLLD

-316 TAGGEGTVSAEIQGT
+316 TAGGEGTVSAEIQGAT
-331 TKTVS
+331 QTVD
-336 FSDKNAISVPVR
+336 FSDKNAIDVPVR
-348 NNRQMI
+348 NNRKMTI
-354 LTAPATA
+354 TAPATA
-361 DSGVT
+361 ASGA
-366 TFVGAYITQHST
+366 TFVGAYITRHST

-383 KFVDKSEWRAN
+383 EFVDKSDTNRWTLNE
-394 GTSYTY
+394 TTDTYTY

-413 FVRSP
+413 FVQSP

-423 ANGGDKYVHTPDA
+423 ANGGDKYVHTPTA
-436 KEPTDVVSF
+436 QEPTDVVSF
-445 AADTKRTEYTSHA
+445 AAGTGPYTSHA
-458 ATASQKNGWVFDGW
+458 ATASQTGWVFAGW
-472 LLARAGAEERVLPEV
+472 LLARAENKERVLPAV

-493 NGVFTFTYKNGTET
+493 NGTFTFKDVTGQ
-507 KETRITTDG
+507 TRAEIETDG
-516 VALLAQWKW
+516 VTLLAQWKW

-532 LQQGDTVTD
+532 LQQGDTATD
-541 TDACGTITKDDS
+541 NKDCGTITKDDS
-553 DASVKTY
+553 SDSVKTY
-560 NAATGEKV
+560 DAATGEQV
-568 TVTAKANSGYAF
+568 TVTANANSGYAF

-595 KEQTYTY
+595 QEQTYTY

-613 ARFAQTYTITYTW
+613 ARFARTYTITYTW

-631 KPTDQIAPA
+631 KPTNQTVPA
-640 PGTATEGTTYPLS
+640 QGTATEGTTYPLS

-662 TVNDVPGHWLFQ
+662 TVNGVPGNWVFQ
-674 GWKEQGGTGYLGQEI
+674 GWKEKDGKDYLGQEI
-689 ANVTRNYIL
+689 ANVTKNYTL
-698 VGSWDFIPNAQYD
+698 VGSWSFIPNAQYD

-734 SRHYAGDTVTSAAA
+734 SEHYAGASVTSAAA
-748 PTIPEKEKTILV
+748 PTIPAEQKTILV
-760 AKGTTFQGTWKF
+760 VANRTTFQGTWTF
-772 QGWKRSDNNQI
+772 QGWKRSDNDQI
-783 VNAEADFT
+783 VHAEDDFT
-791 MPNQNLTLTAQWEF
+791 MPNQDLTLTAQWEF
-805 TPNVYTVQYDLNND
+805 TPNTYKVMYDLNNGTGD
-819 SSTEEPPAGHDSYTY
+819 TPAGHDSYTY
-834 PEIEGKTGVDTS
+834 PEIKGKTGVIAD
-846 KSGIPFGASLTVQN
+846 KPGIPFGASLTVRD
-860 FTGTAPDGKYFAGW
+860 FTGTAPEGTYFAGW
-874 GLARDATA
+874 GLHRDDNA

-888 SVNNKSLEVE
+888 RVNNESLEVKN
-898 HSGDTITLYAIY
+898 SGDTITLYAIY

-919 FAGNDANGG
+919 FAGNDAARG
-928 SVDVHEGSFSETNGT
+928 SVSVRQGSFSEINGT
-943 LSGKEVQSVATAKP
+943 LSGATVKSEATAKP

-969 ENKTETET
+969 GKTTSTGT
-977 LTVTLGQVQTLFK
+977 LTVSASQVQELFT
-990 EHPNQ
+990 ENQ
-995 RVFRFTAQFE
+995 KQRLFRFTAQFE
-1005 PNSFKVQFNQN
+1005 PNQFTVQFQKNA
-1016 TTDTVT
+1016 DDAT
-1022 GTMTSQ
+1022 GSMEDQ
-1028 TFQYAEAGD
+1028 IFQYAAGGD

-1056 EEADGTGT
+1056 ET
-1064 SYADK
+1064 SGEQGVVYADQ
-1069 AKFLGVTHYQGK
+1069 AKFLGVPANNG
-1081 EITDDATITL
+1081 ATVTL
-1091 YAQWEKLP
+1091 YAQWKEYSP
-1099 DITIDYTPFPE
+1099 VTIRYTAVPN

-1117 NTAQAKEPSEE
+1117 NKEDQTASAATQ
-1128 ELAPQSI
+1128 
-1135 YTVSET
+1135 ET
-1141 GSPDHQVHSFQGA
+1141 GSPDPALEEIVGA
-1154 TAQPKDGCT
+1154 TATAAQGSV
-1163 FKGWYDQNKNQ
+1163 FEGWYDQHGTRL
-1174 CSTAQSFVPQ
+1174 STDLQYKPTPVN
-1184 AGTDNLY
+1184 DLY
-1191 QSGSYVAV
+1191 EGGSYVAH
-1199 FEAQQ
+1199 FHAQQ
-1204 YTLRFDANGGE
+1204 YTLRFNANGGE
-1215 GTMGDLTYTHGQD
+1215 GTMEDLTYTHGQD
-1228 QSLTKCGFTRAGYG
+1228 QSLTKCGFTRAGYD
-1242 FLGWATAADGKVVYH
+1242 FLGWATAADGGVAYH

-1265 QNTTLYAVWKQQ
+1265 QDTTLYAVWKQQ
-1277 PNQGGSGGGHH
+1277 PNQGGSGGGHN

-1299 DETPPSTL
+1299 DETPPTTL

-1361 SAGAWYNKAIATLS
+1361 SAGDWYNKAIATLS

-1500 SHLYDRKSNGYETQT
+1500 SHLYDRKSDGYETQT
-1515 KILPP
+1515 KLLPP

>member
-1 MSTNPLPKRLLSLV
+1 MSANPLPKRLLSLV

-29 LATGDS
+29 LAEGDPS
-35 DSDPNTVDNAIVNG
+35 SDPNRVDNAIVNG
-49 SFEQFE
+49 SFEQPGRT
-55 QLDQETGTAPQL
+55 DKNAPQL
-67 KAEKVPGWST
+67 YDVPGWST
-77 TATDRLI
+77 TATDHLI
-84 EFGVNIGTS
+84 EFGVNTQAN

-108 NQFAELNADET
+108 NQFAELNADEV

-137 LSHRGRMGTDTMAL
+137 LSHRGRAGTDTMAL
-151 IIGPKQANAPA
+151 IIGPQQANAPA

-171 DQFMRLTDWVQR
+171 DQFMRLTAWVQR
-183 NAQTLGVT
+183 NAETLGVT
-191 VPTDGCSQRITVYSK
+191 VPRDGCSQRITVYSK

-215 NNPGSESPFSTAPSN
+215 NNTGSESPFSTAPSN

-240 IATGNR
+240 IATGNQ
-246 SWGNYGTHNRNYNP
+246 SWGSYGTHNRNYNP

-277 QNETT
+277 QKETT
-282 FAFCSYA
+282 FAFCSYSSS
-289 GATSDKTLGNLLD
+289 GSGGLTVGNLLD

-336 FSDKNAISVPVR
+336 FSDKNAIDVPVR
-348 NNRQMI
+348 HNREMT

-361 DSGVT
+361 DSGA
-366 TFVGAYITQHST
+366 TFVGAYITRHST
-378 DGSST
+378 SGSST
-383 KFVDKSEWRAN
+383 EFVDKSEWRAN
-394 GTSYTY
+394 GTTYTY

-472 LLARAGAEERVLPEV
+472 LLARAGKEERVLPEE
-487 HTVSYA
+487 HKVSYA
-493 NGVFTFTYKNGTET
+493 NGVFTFTYKKGTET
-507 KETRITTDG
+507 KETRITADG

-525 QQTFQTQ
+525 QQTFRTQ
-532 LQQGDTVTD
+532 LQQGDTATD
-541 TDACGTITKDDS
+541 TDDCGTITKDNSS
-553 DASVKTY
+553 DSVKTY
-560 NAATGEKV
+560 NAATGEQV
-568 TVTAKANSGYAF
+568 TVTANANPGYAF

-595 KEQTYTY
+595 QDQTYTY

-662 TVNDVPGHWLFQ
+662 TVNGVPGHWLFQ
-674 GWKEQGGTGYLGQEI
+674 GWKEQGGTEYLGQEI
-689 ANVTRNYIL
+689 ANVTRNYTL
-698 VGSWDFIPNAQYD
+698 VGSWSFIPNNRYR
-711 LSYSMGDTEHCW
+711 LTYNVGDHTTNW
-723 IPSGGLGSIPS
+723 IPSGLGEVVPS
-734 SRHYAGDTVTSAAA
+734 NPLHYYQDTVTSAAA
-748 PTIPEKEKTILV
+748 PKIPEAEKTILV
-760 AKGTTFQGTWKF
+760 ANGTIFQGTWKF
-772 QGWKRSDNNQI
+772 QGWKRSDNGQI
-783 VNAEADFT
+783 VNEKAKFT
-791 MPNQNLTLTAQWEF
+791 MPNQDLTLTAQWTF
-805 TPNVYTVQYDLNND
+805 TPNTYKVVYNLNGG
-819 SSTEEPPAGHDSYTY
+819 SGTAPEEQTYAYTELADKDGAEKPN
-834 PEIEGKTGVDTS
+834 
-846 KSGIPFGASLTVQN
+846 GIPFGASLTVQN
-860 FTGTAPDGKYFAGW
+860 FTGTAPDGKKYFAGW
-874 GLARDATA
+874 GLQRDATA

-888 SVNNKSLEVE
+888 RVNNKSLKVTTN
-898 HSGDTITLYAIY
+898 GDTITLYAIY

-919 FAGNDANGG
+919 FAGNDANRG
-928 SVDVHEGSFSETNGT
+928 SVSVRQGSFSEINGT
-943 LSGKEVQSVATAKP
+943 LSGATVKSEATAKP
-957 GYHFTGWKCEIN
+957 GYHFTGWKCETS
-969 ENKTETET
+969 KGTTGTGT
-977 LTVTLGQVQTLFK
+977 LEVTASQVQTLFAA
-990 EHPNQ
+990 HPEQ

-1005 PNSFKVQFNQN
+1005 PNQFTVQFQKNA
-1016 TTDTVT
+1016 DDAT
-1022 GTMTSQ
+1022 GSMEDQ
-1028 TFQYAEAGD
+1028 IFHYAAGGD

-1056 EEADGTGT
+1056 ETGGEQGVV
-1064 SYADK
+1064 YADQ
-1069 AKFLGVTHYQGK
+1069 AKFQGVPADN
-1081 EITDDATITL
+1081 EATVTL
-1091 YAQWEKLP
+1091 YAQWQEYSSV
-1099 DITIDYTPFPE
+1099 TIRYTAFPN
-1110 DLGTVTL
+1110 DLGTVVL
-1117 NTAQAKEPSEE
+1117 NKEGQTASAATE
-1128 ELAPQSI
+1128 
-1135 YTVSET
+1135 ET
-1141 GSPDHQVHSFQGA
+1141 GSPDPALQEIVGA
-1154 TAQPKDGCT
+1154 TATTAQGSV
-1163 FKGWYDQNKNQ
+1163 FEGWYDQHGTRL
-1174 CSTAQSFVPQ
+1174 STDLQYKPTPVN
-1184 AGTDNLY
+1184 DLY
-1191 QSGSYVAV
+1191 EGGSYVAH
-1199 FEAQQ
+1199 FHAQQ
-1204 YTLRFDANGGE
+1204 YTLRFNANGGE
-1215 GTMGDLTYTHGQD
+1215 GTMENLTYTHGQD
-1228 QSLTKCGFTRAGYG
+1228 QSLTKCGFTRAGYA
-1242 FLGWATAADGKVVYH
+1242 FLGWATAADGGVAYH

-1265 QNTTLYAVWKQQ
+1265 QDTTLYAVWKQQ

-1288 NSGSG
+1288 NSG

-1299 DETPPSTL
+1299 DETPPTTL

-1347 RDANLTDRSPYPDV
+1347 RDANLNDRSPYPDV
-1361 SAGAWYNKAIATLS
+1361 SAGAWYNKAVATLS

-1500 SHLYDRKSNGYETQT
+1500 SHLYDRKSDGYETQT
-1515 KILPP
+1515 KLLPP

>member
-1 MSTNPLPKRLLSLV
+1 MSANPLPKRLLSLV

-29 LATGDS
+29 LAEGDPS
-35 DSDPNTVDNAIVNG
+35 SDPNRVDNAIVNG
-49 SFEQFE
+49 SFEEPGQTE
-55 QLDQETGTAPQL
+55 LRAPQL
-67 KAEKVPGWST
+67 DAETVPGWST
-77 TATDRLI
+77 TAKGQLI
-84 EFGVNIGTS
+84 EFGVNIGKS
-93 SAPQLSGNDKSIPDG
+93 SAPQLSGSDKSIPDG
-108 NQFAELNADET
+108 NQFAELNANEV
-119 STLYQNVST
+119 STLYQNVRT
-128 VGGHIYEWG
+128 VSGHIYEWG
-137 LSHRGRMGTDTMAL
+137 LSHRGRAGTDTMAL
-151 IIGPKQANAPA
+151 IIGPQQDIDPA
-162 KPDEDENGQ
+162 KPDENGQ

-183 NAQTLGVT
+183 NAATLGVT
-191 VPTDGCSQRITVYSK
+191 VPRDGCSQRITVYSK

-215 NNPGSESPFSTAPSN
+215 NNPGNESPFSTAPSN

-240 IATGNR
+240 IATGNQ
-246 SWGNYGTHNRNYNP
+246 SWGSYGTHDPTYDP
-260 LKGIGGG
+260 LQGIGGG

-277 QNETT
+277 QKETT
-282 FAFCSYA
+282 FAFCSYSSS
-289 GATSDKTLGNLLD
+289 GSGGLTVGNLLD

-316 TAGGEGTVSAEIQGT
+316 TAGGQGTVGAEIQGT
-331 TKTVS
+331 TKTVD
-336 FSDKNAISVPVR
+336 FSDKNAINVPVR
-348 NNRQMI
+348 NKRQMT

-361 DSGVT
+361 ASGA

-378 DGSST
+378 SGSST
-383 KFVDKSEWRAN
+383 EFVDKERWTLN
-394 GTSYTY
+394 ETTNTYTY
-400 TGTVTAPTDVVLV
+400 TGTVIAPTDVVLV
-413 FVRSP
+413 FVQSP

-423 ANGGDKYVHTPDA
+423 ANGGDKYVHTLGA
-436 KEPTDVVSF
+436 QEPTDVVSF

-458 ATASQKNGWVFDGW
+458 ATASQKTGWVFAGW
-472 LLARAGAEERVLPEV
+472 LLARAGKEGRVLPEE
-487 HTVSYA
+487 HKVSYDA
-493 NGVFTFTYKNGTET
+493 ETHTFTFAYADGDTTTTET
-507 KETRITTDG
+507 LNADG
-516 VALLAQWKW
+516 VALLAQWRW

-532 LQQGDTVTD
+532 LQQGDTVKED
-541 TDACGTITKDDS
+541 KACGTITTKDGQT
-553 DASVKTY
+553 AETY
-560 NAATGEKV
+560 DAATGEQV
-568 TVTAKANSGYAF
+568 TVTANANSGYAF

-595 KEQTYTY
+595 QEQTYAY

-613 ARFAQTYTITYTW
+613 ARFAKTYTITYTW
-626 DESDN
+626 DTSN
-631 KPTDQIAPA
+631 SPTDQIAPV

-662 TVNDVPGHWLFQ
+662 TVNGVPGHWLFQ
-674 GWKEQGGTGYLGQEI
+674 GWKEQGGTEYLGQEI
-689 ANVTRNYIL
+689 ANVTRNYTL
-698 VGSWDFIPNAQYD
+698 VGSWSFIPNNRYRLTYD
-711 LSYSMGDTEHCW
+711 VGNHNTNW
-723 IPSGGLGSIPS
+723 IPSGLGAVVPS
-734 SRHYAGDTVTSAAA
+734 NPLHYYQETVTSAAA
-748 PTIPEKEKTILV
+748 PTIPAAENTIL
-760 AKGTTFQGTWKF
+760 AANGTTFQGTWTF
-772 QGWKRSDNNQI
+772 QGWKRSDTGDP
-783 VNAEADFT
+783 AGTSFT
-791 MPNQNLTLTAQWEF
+791 MPNHDLTLTAQWEF
-805 TPNVYTVQYDLNND
+805 TPNTYKVAYNLNNG
-819 SSTEEPPAGHDSYTY
+819 TEESLAGHDSYTY

-846 KSGIPFGASLTVQN
+846 KPGIPFGASLIVKD
-860 FTGTAPDGKYFAGW
+860 FTGTVPDGKYFAGW
-874 GLARDATA
+874 GLQRDATA

-888 SVNNKSLEVE
+888 RVNNKSLKVTTN
-898 HSGDTITLYAIY
+898 GDTITLYAIY

-919 FAGNDANGG
+919 FAGNDANRG
-928 SVDVHEGSFSETNGT
+928 SVSVRQGSFSEINGT
-943 LSGKEVQSVATAKP
+943 LSGATVKSEATAKP
-957 GYHFTGWKCEIN
+957 GYHFTGWKCETS
-969 ENKTETET
+969 KGTTGTGT
-977 LTVTLGQVQTLFK
+977 LEVTASQVQTLFAA
-990 EHPNQ
+990 HPEQ

-1005 PNSFKVQFNQN
+1005 PNQFTVQFQKNA
-1016 TTDTVT
+1016 DDAT
-1022 GTMTSQ
+1022 GSMEDQ
-1028 TFQYAEAGD
+1028 IFHYAAGGD

-1056 EEADGTGT
+1056 ET
-1064 SYADK
+1064 SGEQGVVYADQ
-1069 AKFLGVTHYQGK
+1069 AKFQGVPADN
-1081 EITDDATITL
+1081 EATVTL
-1091 YAQWEKLP
+1091 YAQWQEYSSV
-1099 DITIDYTPFPE
+1099 TIRYTAVPN

-1117 NTAQAKEPSEE
+1117 NKENQTASAATQ
-1128 ELAPQSI
+1128 
-1135 YTVSET
+1135 ET
-1141 GSPDHQVHSFQGA
+1141 GSPDPALKEIVGA
-1154 TAQPKDGCT
+1154 TATAAQGSV
-1163 FKGWYDQNKNQ
+1163 FEGWYDQHGTRL
-1174 CSTAQSFVPQ
+1174 STERRYEPKTVN
-1184 AGTDNLY
+1184 DLY
-1191 QSGSYVAV
+1191 EGGSYVAH
-1199 FEAQQ
+1199 FHAQQ
-1204 YTLRFDANGGE
+1204 YTLRFNANGGE

-1228 QSLTKCGFTRAGYG
+1228 QSLTKCGFTRSGYG
-1242 FLGWATAADGKVVYH
+1242 FLGWATAADGNVAYH

-1265 QNTTLYAVWKQQ
+1265 QDTTLYAVWKQQ

-1288 NSGSG
+1288 NSG

-1299 DETPPSTL
+1299 DETPPTTL

-1428 IAKAY
+1428 IAEAY

-1500 SHLYDRKSNGYETQT
+1500 SHLYDRKSDGYETQT
-1515 KILPP
+1515 KLLPP

>member
-1 MSTNPLPKRLLSLV
+1 MSANPLPKRLLSLV
-15 LTLCMVLSLVPMSA
+15 LTLCMVLSLAPMSA
-29 LATGDS
+29 LAEGDPS
-35 DSDPNTVDNAIVNG
+35 SDPNRVDNAIVNG
-49 SFEQFE
+49 SFEEPGQTE
-55 QLDQETGTAPQL
+55 LRAPQL
-67 KAEKVPGWST
+67 DAETVPGWST
-77 TATDRLI
+77 TATDQKL
-84 EFGVNIGTS
+84 ELGAQIG
-93 SAPQLSGNDKSIPDG
+93 AACPAQLDHLSDKSIPDG
-108 NQFAELNADET
+108 KQIAELNADEV

-137 LSHRGRMGTDTMAL
+137 LSHRGRARTDTMAL
-151 IIGPKQANAPA
+151 IIGPQQDNAPA
-162 KPDEDENGQ
+162 KPNENGQ

-206 KFDENGGFL
+206 KFDKNGGFL
-215 NNPGSESPFSTAPSN
+215 NNTGSESPFSTAPSN

-240 IATGNR
+240 IATGYQ
-246 SWGNYGTHNRNYNP
+246 SWGSYGTHSPAYDP
-260 LKGIGGG
+260 LQGIGGG

-277 QNETT
+277 QGKTT
-282 FAFCSYA
+282 FAFCSYSSS
-289 GATSDKTLGNLLD
+289 GSGGLTVGNLLD

-316 TAGGEGTVSAEIQGT
+316 TAGGEGTVSAEIQGE
-331 TKTVS
+331 TKTVD
-336 FSDKNAISVPVR
+336 FSDSNAINVPVR
-348 NNRQMI
+348 NNRQMT

-361 DSGVT
+361 ASGA
-366 TFVGAYITQHST
+366 TFVGAYITRHST
-378 DGSST
+378 SGSST
-383 KFVDKSEWRAN
+383 EFVDKSEWTLN
-394 GTSYTY
+394 GTTYTY
-400 TGTVTAPTDVVLV
+400 TGTVTAPMDVVLV
-413 FVRSP
+413 FVQSP

-423 ANGGDKYVHTPDA
+423 ANGGDRYVYTPGA
-436 KEPTDVVSF
+436 QEPTDVVSF
-445 AADTKRTEYTSHA
+445 AAGTGQTSYTSHE
-458 ATASQKNGWVFDGW
+458 ATASQKKGWVFDGW
-472 LLARAGAEERVLPEV
+472 LLARAGDGGVVLPAE

-507 KETRITTDG
+507 KITANG
-516 VALLAQWKW
+516 VALLAQWRW

-541 TDACGTITKDDS
+541 DGDCGTITKDDS
-553 DASVKTY
+553 SDPVKNY
-560 NAATGEKV
+560 NAATGEQV
-568 TVTAKANSGYAF
+568 TVTANANKDYAF

-595 KEQTYTY
+595 KNQTYAY
-602 TVGKQ
+602 NVGRQ

-613 ARFAQTYTITYTW
+613 ARFAKTYTITYAW
-626 DESDN
+626 DTSN
-631 KPTDQIAPA
+631 SPTDQTIPEA
-640 PGTATEGTTYPLS
+640 GTATAGTTYPLF

-674 GWKEQGGTGYLGQEI
+674 GWKEQGGTEYLGQEI
-689 ANVTRNYIL
+689 ANVTRNYTL
-698 VGSWDFIPNAQYD
+698 VGSWSFIPNNRYR
-711 LSYSMGDTEHCW
+711 LTYNVGDHTTNW
-723 IPSGGLGSIPS
+723 IPSGLGAVVQSNPL
-734 SRHYAGDTVTSAAA
+734 HYYQENVTSAAA
-748 PTIPEKEKTILV
+748 PTIPAAENTIL
-760 AKGTTFQGTWKF
+760 AANGTTFQGTWTF
-772 QGWKRSDNNQI
+772 QGWKRSDNDKI
-783 VNAEADFT
+783 VNEKAEFT
-791 MPNQNLTLTAQWEF
+791 MPNHDLTLTAQWTFKPNTYKVEYNLNGGTGTVPEAHTSYEYTELNGKDGTE
-805 TPNVYTVQYDLNND
+805 TP
-819 SSTEEPPAGHDSYTY
+819 
-834 PEIEGKTGVDTS
+834 
-846 KSGIPFGASLTVQN
+846 SGIPFGASVQLKD
-860 FTGTAPDGKYFAGW
+860 FPGRAPTGKYFAGW
-874 GLARDATA
+874 GLTEKGPVA
-882 LYEPGQ
+882 YEPGER
-888 SVNNKSLEVE
+888 VNNESLEVE

-910 KDIGTVTVE
+910 KNIGTVTVE
-919 FAGNDANGG
+919 FAENDANRG
-928 SVDVHEGSFSETNGT
+928 SVDVRQGSFSERNGT
-943 LSGKEVQSVATAKP
+943 LSGDTAQGDTVKSVATAKP
-957 GYHFTGWKCEIN
+957 GYHFTGWTCETSGKRTDA
-969 ENKTETET
+969 KT
-977 LTVTLGQVQTLFK
+977 LKVTASQVQTLFK

-1005 PNSFKVQFNQN
+1005 PNSF
-1016 TTDTVT
+1016 TVRYNANGGE
-1022 GTMTSQ
+1022 GTMDDQ
-1028 TFQYAEAGD
+1028 TFQYAGTEN
-1037 AYLNPN
+1037 AYLKQNT
-1043 AFVRPGY
+1043 FVRPGY

-1056 EEADGTGT
+1056 EISGDQAVV
-1064 SYADK
+1064 YADQ
-1069 AKFLGVTHYQGK
+1069 AKFQGVPADN
-1081 EITDDATITL
+1081 EATVTL
-1091 YAQWEKLP
+1091 YAQWQAYSTV
-1099 DITIDYTPFPE
+1099 TIRYTAFPN

-1117 NTAQAKEPSEE
+1117 NKEGQTASAATQ
-1128 ELAPQSI
+1128 
-1135 YTVSET
+1135 ET
-1141 GSPDHQVHSFQGA
+1141 GSPDPALKAIVGA
-1154 TAQPKDGCT
+1154 TATTVSGSV
-1163 FKGWYDQNKNQ
+1163 FEGWYDQHGTLLSKK
-1174 CSTAQSFVPQ
+1174 PQ
-1184 AGTDNLY
+1184 YEPTPVNGLY
-1191 QSGSYVAV
+1191 EGGSYVAH
-1199 FEAQQ
+1199 FHAQQ

-1215 GTMGDLTYTHGQD
+1215 GTMEDLTYTHGQD
-1228 QSLTKCGFTRAGYG
+1228 QSLTKCGFTRAGYA
-1242 FLGWATAADGKVVYH
+1242 FLGWATEANGGVAYH

-1265 QNTTLYAVWKQQ
+1265 QDTTLYAVWKQQ
-1277 PNQGGSGGGHH
+1277 PNQGGSGGDHH
-1288 NSGSG
+1288 NSG

-1299 DETPPSTL
+1299 DETPPTTL

-1361 SAGAWYNKAIATLS
+1361 SAGDWYNKAIATLS

-1500 SHLYDRKSNGYETQT
+1500 SHLYDRKSDGYETQT

>member
-1 MSTNPLPKRLLSLV
+1 MSANPLPKRLLSLV

-29 LATGDS
+29 LAAGDLN
-35 DSDPNTVDNAIVNG
+35 SDPNTADNAIVNG
-49 SFEQFE
+49 SFEQPA
-55 QLDQETGTAPQL
+55 QETMLAPQL
-67 KAEKVPGWST
+67 DAQIVDGWST
-77 TATDRLI
+77 TATNDKI
-84 EFGVNIGTS
+84 EFGVNIGRS
-93 SAPQLSGNDKSIPDG
+93 SAPQLWGTDRSIPDG
-108 NQFAELNADET
+108 NQFAELNANEV

-137 LSHRGRMGTDTMAL
+137 LSHRGREGKDTMAL

-183 NAQTLGVT
+183 NAETLGVT
-191 VPTDGCSQRITVYSK
+191 VPRDGCSQRITVYSK

-215 NNPGSESPFSTAPSN
+215 NNPGNESPFSTAPSN

-240 IATGNR
+240 IATGNQ
-246 SWGNYGTHNRNYNP
+246 SWGSYGTHDPIYDP

-316 TAGGEGTVSAEIQGT
+316 TAGGQGTVSAEIQGT

-336 FSDKNAISVPVR
+336 FSDKNAINVPVR
-348 NNRQMI
+348 NNRQMT

-361 DSGVT
+361 DSGA

-378 DGSST
+378 SGSST
-383 KFVDKSEWRAN
+383 EFVDKSDKSKWTLN
-394 GTSYTY
+394 GINYTYTY
-400 TGTVTAPTDVVLV
+400 TGTVIAPTDVVLV
-413 FVRSP
+413 FVQSP

-423 ANGGDKYVHTPDA
+423 ANGGDRYVHTPGA
-436 KEPTDVVSF
+436 QEPTDVVSF
-445 AADTKRTEYTSHA
+445 GAGTGQTSYTSHA
-458 ATASQKNGWVFDGW
+458 ATASKKKGWVFAGW
-472 LLARAGAEERVLPEV
+472 LLARAENGGRVLPEK
-487 HTVSYA
+487 HTVSYDA
-493 NGVFTFTYKNGTET
+493 EKHTFTFAYADGDTTTTET
-507 KETRITTDG
+507 LNADG
-516 VALLAQWKW
+516 VALLAQWRW

-532 LQQGDTVTD
+532 LQQGDTVKED
-541 TDACGTITKDDS
+541 KACGTITTKDGQT
-553 DASVKTY
+553 AETY
-560 NAATGEKV
+560 DAATGEQV
-568 TVTAKANSGYAF
+568 TVTANANSGYAF

-595 KEQTYTY
+595 QEQTYAY

-613 ARFAQTYTITYTW
+613 ARFAKTYTITYTW
-626 DESDN
+626 DTSN
-631 KPTDQIAPA
+631 SPTDQIAPV

-662 TVNDVPGHWLFQ
+662 TVNGVPGHWLFQ
-674 GWKEQGGTGYLGQEI
+674 GWKEQGGTEYLGQEI
-689 ANVTRNYIL
+689 ANVTRNYTL
-698 VGSWDFIPNAQYD
+698 VGSWSFIPNNRYRLTYD
-711 LSYSMGDTEHCW
+711 VGNHNTNW
-723 IPSGGLGSIPS
+723 IPSGLGAVVQSNPL
-734 SRHYAGDTVTSAAA
+734 HYYQETVTSAAA
-748 PTIPEKEKTILV
+748 PTIPAAENTIL
-760 AKGTTFQGTWKF
+760 AANGTTFQGTWTF
-772 QGWKRSDNNQI
+772 QGWKRSDTGDP
-783 VNAEADFT
+783 AGTSFT
-791 MPNQNLTLTAQWEF
+791 MPNHDLTLTAQWEF
-805 TPNVYTVQYDLNND
+805 TPNTYKVAYNLNNG
-819 SSTEEPPAGHDSYTY
+819 TEESLAGHDSYTY

-846 KSGIPFGASLTVQN
+846 KPGIPFGASLIVKD
-860 FTGTAPDGKYFAGW
+860 FTGTVPDGKYFAGW
-874 GLARDATA
+874 GLQRDATA

-888 SVNNKSLEVE
+888 RVNNKSLKVTTN
-898 HSGDTITLYAIY
+898 GDTITLYAIY

-919 FAGNDANGG
+919 FAGNDANRG
-928 SVDVHEGSFSETNGT
+928 SVSVRQGSFSEINGT
-943 LSGKEVQSVATAKP
+943 LSGATVKSEATAKP
-957 GYHFTGWKCEIN
+957 GYHFTGWKCETS
-969 ENKTETET
+969 KGTTGTGT
-977 LTVTLGQVQTLFK
+977 LEVTASQVQTLFAA
-990 EHPNQ
+990 HPEQ

-1005 PNSFKVQFNQN
+1005 PNQFTVQFQKNA
-1016 TTDTVT
+1016 DDAT
-1022 GTMTSQ
+1022 GSMEDQ
-1028 TFQYAEAGD
+1028 IFHYAAGGD

-1056 EEADGTGT
+1056 ET
-1064 SYADK
+1064 SGEQGVVYADQ
-1069 AKFLGVTHYQGK
+1069 AKFQGVPADN
-1081 EITDDATITL
+1081 EATVTL
-1091 YAQWEKLP
+1091 YAQWQEYSSV
-1099 DITIDYTPFPE
+1099 TIRYTAVPN

-1117 NTAQAKEPSEE
+1117 NKENQTASAATQ
-1128 ELAPQSI
+1128 
-1135 YTVSET
+1135 ET
-1141 GSPDHQVHSFQGA
+1141 GSPDPALKEIVGA
-1154 TAQPKDGCT
+1154 TATAAQGSV
-1163 FKGWYDQNKNQ
+1163 FEGWYDQHGTRL
-1174 CSTAQSFVPQ
+1174 STERRYEPKTVN
-1184 AGTDNLY
+1184 DLY
-1191 QSGSYVAV
+1191 EGGSYVAH
-1199 FEAQQ
+1199 FHAQQ
-1204 YTLRFDANGGE
+1204 YTLRFNANGGE

-1228 QSLTKCGFTRAGYG
+1228 QSLTKCGFTRSGYG
-1242 FLGWATAADGKVVYH
+1242 FLGWATAADGNVAYH

-1265 QNTTLYAVWKQQ
+1265 QDTTLYAVWKQQ

-1288 NSGSG
+1288 NSG

-1299 DETPPSTL
+1299 DETPPTTL

-1428 IAKAY
+1428 IAEAY

-1500 SHLYDRKSNGYETQT
+1500 SHLYDRKSDGYETQT
-1515 KILPP
+1515 KLLPP

>member
-1 MSTNPLPKRLLSLV
+1 MSANPLPKRLLSLV

-29 LATGDS
+29 LAEGDPS
-35 DSDPNTVDNAIVNG
+35 SDPNEADNAIVNG
-49 SFEQFE
+49 SFELPVQTE
-55 QLDQETGTAPQL
+55 LRAPQL
-67 KAEKVPGWST
+67 NAKKVSGWST
-77 TATDRLI
+77 TATDQKI
-84 EFGVNIGTS
+84 ELGAQIG
-93 SAPQLSGNDKSIPDG
+93 AACPAQLDHLSDKSIPDG
-108 NQFAELNADET
+108 KQIAELNADEV

-137 LSHRGRMGTDTMAL
+137 LSHRGRAGTDTMAL
-151 IIGPKQANAPA
+151 IIGPKQDNAPA
-162 KPDEDENGQ
+162 KPDKNENGQ
-171 DQFMRLTDWVQR
+171 DQFMRLTDWVKR

-215 NNPGSESPFSTAPSN
+215 NNTGSESPFSTAPSN

-240 IATGNR
+240 IATGNQ
-246 SWGNYGTHNRNYNP
+246 SWGSYGTHNRNYNP

-267 IGCSYTVPVG
+267 IGCSYTVPAG

-289 GATSDKTLGNLLD
+289 GATNNKTLGNLLD

-316 TAGGEGTVSAEIQGT
+316 TAGGQGTVGAEIQGT
-331 TKTVS
+331 TKTVD
-336 FSDKNAISVPVR
+336 FSDKNAINVPVR
-348 NNRQMI
+348 NKRQMT

-361 DSGVT
+361 ASGA

-378 DGSST
+378 SGSST
-383 KFVDKSEWRAN
+383 EFVDKSEWRAN

-400 TGTVTAPTDVVLV
+400 TGTVIAPTDVVLV
-413 FVRSP
+413 FVQSP

-423 ANGGDKYVHTPDA
+423 ANGGDRYVHTPGA
-436 KEPTDVVSF
+436 QEPTDVVSF
-445 AADTKRTEYTSHA
+445 AAGTESYTSHA
-458 ATASQKNGWVFDGW
+458 ATASQKTGWVFDGW
-472 LLARAGAEERVLPEV
+472 LLARAGNGLVLPEK

-493 NGVFTFTYKNGTET
+493 NGVFTFTYKKGTET
-507 KETRITTDG
+507 KVTRITADG
-516 VALLAQWKW
+516 VALLAQWRW

-532 LQQGDTVTD
+532 LQQGDTATD
-541 TDACGTITKDDS
+541 NKDCGTIIKGDS
-553 DASVKTY
+553 SDPVKTY

-568 TVTAKANSGYAF
+568 TVTANANAGYAF

-595 KEQTYTY
+595 QDQTYTY
-602 TVGKQ
+602 IVGKQ

-613 ARFAQTYTITYTW
+613 ARFAKTYTITYTW
-626 DESDN
+626 DTNNS
-631 KPTDQIAPA
+631 PTGQTAPA
-640 PGTATEGTTYPLS
+640 PDTATEGTTYPLS
-653 VPQQTTVSA
+653 QTFVPQQTTVSA
-662 TVNDVPGHWLFQ
+662 TVNGVPGHWLFQ
-674 GWKEQGGTGYLGQEI
+674 GWKEQGGKDYLGQEI
-689 ANVTRNYIL
+689 ASVTKDYTL
-698 VGSWDFIPNAQYD
+698 VGSWDFIPNNQYR
-711 LSYSMGDTEHCW
+711 LTYNVGDHTTNW
-723 IPSGGLGSIPS
+723 IPSGLGEVVQSNPL
-734 SRHYAGDTVTSAAA
+734 HYYQETVTSAAA
-748 PTIPEKEKTILV
+748 PKIPEAEKTIL
-760 AKGTTFQGTWKF
+760 AANRTTFQGTWTF

-783 VNAEADFT
+783 VNAGDDFA
-791 MPNQNLTLTAQWEF
+791 MPNQDLTLTAQWEF
-805 TPNVYTVQYDLNND
+805 TPNVYTVQYDLNKG
-819 SSTEEPPAGHDSYTY
+819 SGTAPEAHTSYAYTELN
-834 PEIEGKTGVDTS
+834 GKDGAETPD
-846 KSGIPFGASLTVQN
+846 GIPFGASVQLKD
-860 FTGTAPDGKYFAGW
+860 FPGRAPTGQYFAGW
-874 GLARDATA
+874 GLKKDGPVA
-882 LYEPGQ
+882 YEPGENV
-888 SVNNKSLEVE
+888 SNASL
-898 HSGDTITLYAIY
+898 GITKDDTTVTLYAIY
-910 KDIGTVTVE
+910 ADVKTITVE
-919 FAGNDANGG
+919 FQGNNSQWGAVTNR
-928 SVDVHEGSFSETNGT
+928 SGSFTV
-943 LSGKEVQSVATAKP
+943 KDSVAGEDVTSTAKPSP
-957 GYHFTGWKCEIN
+957 GYHFTGWKCETSGDIKN
-969 ENKTETET
+969 IET
-977 LTVTLGQVQTLFK
+977 LEVTADQVQTLFK
-990 EHPNQ
+990 DYPNQ
-995 RVFRFTAQFE
+995 RVFRFTAQFK
-1005 PNSFKVQFNQN
+1005 PNSF
-1016 TTDTVT
+1016 TVEFQKNAKDAT
-1022 GTMTSQ
+1022 GSMDNQ
-1028 TFQYAEAGD
+1028 TFQYAGTKNV
-1037 AYLNPN
+1037 YLNQN

-1056 EEADGTGT
+1056 EAEDGKGT
-1064 SYADK
+1064 SYADQ
-1069 AKFLGVTHYQGK
+1069 AKFLGVPADNG
-1081 EITDDATITL
+1081 ATVTL
-1091 YAQWEKLP
+1091 YAQWQAYSPVTIRYTAFP
-1099 DITIDYTPFPE
+1099 DN
-1110 DLGTVTL
+1110 LGTVTL
-1117 NTAQAKEPSEE
+1117 NKEGQTASAATQ
-1128 ELAPQSI
+1128 
-1135 YTVSET
+1135 ET
-1141 GSPDHQVHSFQGA
+1141 GSPDPAREEIVGA
-1154 TAQPKDGCT
+1154 TATATTTAAQGSV
-1163 FKGWYDQNKNQ
+1163 FEGWYDQNGKLL
-1174 CSTAQSFVPQ
+1174 STERRYEPKTVN
-1184 AGTDNLY
+1184 DLY
-1191 QSGSYVAV
+1191 EGGSYVAY
-1199 FEAQQ
+1199 FHAKQ
-1204 YTLRFDANGGE
+1204 YTLHFDANGGE

-1228 QSLTKCGFTRAGYG
+1228 QSLTKCGFTRAGYD
-1242 FLGWATAADGKVVYH
+1242 FLGWATAENGNVAYH

-1265 QNTTLYAVWKQQ
+1265 QDTTLYAVWKQQ

-1288 NSGSG
+1288 NSG

-1299 DETPPSTL
+1299 DETPPTTL

-1347 RDANLTDRSPYPDV
+1347 RDANLTDQSPYPDV
-1361 SAGAWYNKAIATLS
+1361 SAGDWYNKAIATLS

-1500 SHLYDRKSNGYETQT
+1500 SHLYDRKSDGYETQT

>member
-1 MSTNPLPKRLLSLV
+1 MSANPLPKRLLSLV
-15 LTLCMVLSLVPMSA
+15 LTLCMVLSLAPMSA
-29 LATGDS
+29 LAAEASNS
-35 DSDPNTVDNAIVNG
+35 DSNNPNTADNAIVNG
-49 SFEQFE
+49 SFELPVQTE
-55 QLDQETGTAPQL
+55 LRAPQL
-67 KAEKVPGWST
+67 KDNEVPGWST
-77 TATDRLI
+77 TATDQKI
-84 EFGVNIGTS
+84 ELGAQIG
-93 SAPQLSGNDKSIPDG
+93 AACPAQLDHLSDKSIPDG
-108 NQFAELNADET
+108 KQIAELNADEV

-128 VGGHIYEWG
+128 VDGHIYEWG
-137 LSHRGRMGTDTMAL
+137 LSHRGRARTDTMAL
-151 IIGPKQANAPA
+151 IIGPQQDNAPA
-162 KPDEDENGQ
+162 KPNENGQ
-171 DQFMRLTDWVQR
+171 DQFMRLTAWVQR
-183 NAQTLGVT
+183 NAAPLGVT

-215 NNPGSESPFSTAPSN
+215 NNPGNESPFSTAPSN

-240 IATGNR
+240 IATGNQ
-246 SWGNYGTHNRNYNP
+246 SWGSYGTHDPTYDP
-260 LKGIGGG
+260 LQGIGGG

-277 QNETT
+277 QKETT
-282 FAFCSYA
+282 FAFCSYSSS
-289 GATSDKTLGNLLD
+289 GSGGLTVGNLLD

-316 TAGGEGTVSAEIQGT
+316 TAGGKGTVGAEIQGT
-331 TKTVS
+331 TQTVV
-336 FSDKNAISVPVR
+336 FSDKNAIDVPVR
-348 NNRQMI
+348 NKREMT

-361 DSGVT
+361 TSGA
-366 TFVGAYITQHST
+366 TFVGAYITKHST
-378 DGSST
+378 DASST
-383 KFVDKSEWRAN
+383 EFVDKSKWTPN
-394 GTSYTY
+394 GTNYTY
-400 TGTVTAPTDVVLV
+400 TGTVNAPTDVVLV
-413 FVRSP
+413 FVQSP

-423 ANGGDKYVHTPDA
+423 ANGGDRYVHTPGA

-445 AADTKRTEYTSHA
+445 AEDTGPYTSHE
-458 ATASQKNGWVFDGW
+458 ATASKKTGWVFDGW
-472 LLARAGAEERVLPEV
+472 LLARAGDGGVVLPAE

-507 KETRITTDG
+507 KITANG
-516 VALLAQWKW
+516 VALLAQWRW

-541 TDACGTITKDDS
+541 DGDCGTITKDDS
-553 DASVKTY
+553 SDPVKNY
-560 NAATGEKV
+560 NAATGEEV
-568 TVTAKANSGYAF
+568 TVTANANEGYAF

-585 TIDGQLQLVS
+585 TIGGQLQLVS
-595 KEQTYTY
+595 QEKTYAY

-613 ARFAQTYTITYTW
+613 ARFAKTYTITYAW
-626 DESDN
+626 DENNS
-631 KPTDQIAPA
+631 PTGQTVPTVPD

-653 VPQQTTVSA
+653 QKFVRQQTTVSA
-662 TVNDVPGHWLFQ
+662 TVNGVPGHWLFQ
-674 GWKEQGGTGYLGQEI
+674 GWKEKDGTDYLGQEI
-689 ANVTRNYIL
+689 ANVTKDYTL
-698 VGSWDFIPNAQYD
+698 VGSWSFIPNNQYRLTYD
-711 LSYSMGDTEHCW
+711 VGDHKTNW
-723 IPSGGLGSIPS
+723 IPSGLGAVVQSNPL
-734 SRHYAGDTVTSAAA
+734 HYYQENVISAEA

-760 AKGTTFQGTWKF
+760 AKGTKFQGTWEF
-772 QGWKRSDNNQI
+772 QGWKRSDTGDP
-783 VNAEADFT
+783 AGTSFT
-791 MPNQNLTLTAQWEF
+791 MPNHDLTLTAQWEF
-805 TPNVYTVQYDLNND
+805 TPNVYTVKYDLNKGTGTVPAAHTSYAYTELND
-819 SSTEEPPAGHDSYTY
+819 KDGAKRPN
-834 PEIEGKTGVDTS
+834 
-846 KSGIPFGASLTVQN
+846 GIPFGASLTVQN
-860 FTGTAPDGKYFAGW
+860 FTGTPPKGQYFAGW
-874 GLARDATA
+874 GLHRDANA
-882 LYEPGQ
+882 LYEPEE
-888 SVNNKSLEVE
+888 SVNNESLEVE

-910 KDIGTVTVE
+910 KNIGTVTVE
-919 FAGNDANGG
+919 FAENDANRG
-928 SVDVHEGSFSETNGT
+928 SVDVRQGSFSEINGT
-943 LSGKEVQSVATAKP
+943 LSGDTAQGDTVRSVATAKP

-969 ENKTETET
+969 GNTTNTET
-977 LTVTLGQVQTLFK
+977 LTVTANQVQKLFSAHK
-990 EHPNQ
+990 NQ

-1005 PNSFKVQFNQN
+1005 PNSFTVQYNAN
-1016 TTDTVT
+1016 GGK
-1022 GTMTSQ
+1022 GTMDDQ
-1028 TFQYAEAGD
+1028 TFQYAGTEN
-1037 AYLNPN
+1037 AYLKQNT
-1043 AFVRPGY
+1043 FVRPGY

-1056 EEADGTGT
+1056 ETTDGTGT

-1069 AKFLGVTHYQGK
+1069 AKFQGVTHYQGN
-1081 EITDDATITL
+1081 EIKNDATITL
-1091 YAQWEKLP
+1091 YAQWKELP
-1099 DITIDYTPFPE
+1099 EITIDYTPFPE
-1110 DLGTVTL
+1110 DLGTVKL
-1117 NTAQAKEPSEE
+1117 NPPQAKEPSEE
-1128 ELAPQSI
+1128 DLAPLSI
-1135 YTVSET
+1135 HTVSEK
-1141 GSPDHQVHSFQGA
+1141 GSPDHQVHTFQGA
-1154 TAQPKDGCT
+1154 TAKPEDGCT
-1163 FKGWYDQNKNQ
+1163 FKGWYDQQNNQ
-1174 CSTAQSFVPQ
+1174 CSKDLRFVPQ
-1184 AGTDNLY
+1184 AGRDNLY

-1199 FEAQQ
+1199 FEAKK
-1204 YTLRFDANGGE
+1204 YTLHFNANGGA

-1228 QSLTKCGFTRAGYG
+1228 QSLTKCGFTRAGYD

-1265 QNTTLYAVWKQQ
+1265 QDTTLYAVWKQQ

-1288 NSGSG
+1288 NSG

-1299 DETPPSTL
+1299 DETPPTTL

-1500 SHLYDRKSNGYETQT
+1500 SHLYDRKSDGYETQT
-1515 KILPP
+1515 KLLPP

>member
-1 MSTNPLPKRLLSLV
+1 MSANPLPKRLLSLV

-29 LATGDS
+29 LATGDPS
-35 DSDPNTVDNAIVNG
+35 NDPNSDPNTADNAIVNG
-49 SFEQFE
+49 SFELPVQTE
-55 QLDQETGTAPQL
+55 LRAPQL
-67 KAEKVPGWST
+67 KDNEVPGWST
-77 TATDRLI
+77 TATGHLI
-84 EFGVNIGTS
+84 EFGVNTQTN

-108 NQFAELNADET
+108 NQFAELNADEV

-137 LSHRGRMGTDTMAL
+137 LSHRGREGTDTMAL
-151 IIGPKQANAPA
+151 IIGPKQDNAPA
-162 KPDEDENGQ
+162 KPDKNENGQ
-171 DQFMRLTDWVQR
+171 DQFMRLTDWVKR
-183 NAQTLGVT
+183 NATTLGVT

-215 NNPGSESPFSTAPSN
+215 NNPGNENPFSTAPSN

-240 IATGNR
+240 IATGNQ
-246 SWGNYGTHNRNYNP
+246 SWGSYGTHNRNYNP
-260 LKGIGGG
+260 RKGIGGG
-267 IGCSYTVPVG
+267 IGCSYTVPAG
-277 QNETT
+277 QKKTT

-316 TAGGEGTVSAEIQGT
+316 TAGGQGTVGAEIQGT
-331 TKTVS
+331 TQTVD
-336 FSDKNAISVPVR
+336 FSDKNAIDVPVR
-348 NNRQMI
+348 NNREMT

-361 DSGVT
+361 ASGA
-366 TFVGAYITQHST
+366 TFVGAYITKHST
-378 DGSST
+378 SGSST
-383 KFVDKSEWRAN
+383 EFVDKSDISKWTLN
-394 GTSYTY
+394 GTTYTY

-413 FVRSP
+413 FVQSP

-423 ANGGDKYVHTPDA
+423 ANGGDRYVHTPDA

-445 AADTKRTEYTSHA
+445 AAGTGPYTSHA
-458 ATASQKNGWVFDGW
+458 ATADRQTGWVFDGW
-472 LLARAGAEERVLPEV
+472 LLARAENGERVLPAK

-507 KETRITTDG
+507 KETKITANG
-516 VALLAQWKW
+516 VALLAQWRW
-525 QQTFQTQ
+525 RQTFQTQ

-541 TDACGTITKDDS
+541 TDACGTITTKDGQT
-553 DASVKTY
+553 ANTY
-560 NAATGEKV
+560 NAATGEQV

-595 KEQTYTY
+595 QDPTYVY
-602 TVGKQ
+602 TVSKQ

-613 ARFAQTYTITYTW
+613 ARFAKTYTITYTW
-626 DESDN
+626 DASN
-631 KPTDQIAPA
+631 SPTDQTIPKA
-640 PGTATEGTTYPLS
+640 GTATAGTTYPL
-653 VPQQTTVSA
+653 PQTFVRGQTTC
-662 TVNDVPGHWLFQ
+662 PGSQNNIPGNWVFQ
-674 GWKEQGGTGYLGQEI
+674 GWKKDGKGEVLGAEI
-689 ANVTRNYIL
+689 AHVQENMHL

-723 IPSGGLGSIPS
+723 IPSGGLGSIPP
-734 SRHYAGDTVTSAAA
+734 SRHYAEDTVTSAAA
-748 PTIPEKEKTILV
+748 PKIPAAEKTIL
-760 AKGTTFQGTWKF
+760 ATNKTIFQGTWEF
-772 QGWKRSDNNQI
+772 LGWKRSDTGDP
-783 VNAEADFT
+783 AGTSFT
-791 MPNQNLTLTAQWEF
+791 MPNLDLTLTAQWKF
-805 TPNVYTVQYDLNND
+805 TPNTYKVEYNLNGGEGD
-819 SSTEEPPAGHDSYTY
+819 TPAGHDSYTY
-834 PEIEGKTGVDTS
+834 PEIKGKTGVDTS
-846 KSGIPFGASLTVQN
+846 KSGIPFGVSVQLKD
-860 FTGTAPDGKYFAGW
+860 FLGTPPTTGQYFAGW
-874 GLARDATA
+874 GLTEGGPVAYAPEQNVSNANLGITKD
-882 LYEPGQ
+882 
-888 SVNNKSLEVE
+888 
-898 HSGDTITLYAIY
+898 DTTVTLYAIY
-910 KDIGTVTVE
+910 AEKQTITVE
-919 FAGNDANGG
+919 FQGNNSQWGAVTTPSGSFTVTN
-928 SVDVHEGSFSETNGT
+928 SVD
-943 LSGKEVQSVATAKP
+943 GKAVTSKAEPSP
-957 GYHFTGWKCEIN
+957 GYHFVKWTTKTGEQVSNQEK
-969 ENKTETET
+969 
-977 LTVTLGQVQTLFK
+977 LTILANQFTNAQAGQTFVYVAHF
-990 EHPNQ
+990 ESN
-995 RVFRFTAQFE
+995 RFTVHYEA
-1005 PNSFKVQFNQN
+1005 NGG
-1016 TTDTVT
+1016 T
-1022 GTMTSQ
+1022 GSMEDQ
-1028 TFQYAEAGD
+1028 RFQYAGTEN
-1037 AYLNPN
+1037 AYLKQNT
-1043 AFVRPGY
+1043 FVRPGY

-1056 EEADGTGT
+1056 ET
-1064 SYADK
+1064 SGEQVNVVYADQ
-1069 AKFLGVTHYQGK
+1069 AKFLGVPANDGA
-1081 EITDDATITL
+1081 IVNL

-1099 DITIDYTPFPE
+1099 EITIDYTPFPE

-1117 NTAQAKEPSEE
+1117 NSAQAEGPSEE
-1128 ELAPQSI
+1128 DLAPLSI
-1135 YTVSET
+1135 HTVSEK
-1141 GSPDHQVHSFQGA
+1141 GSPDRQVHKFQGA
-1154 TAQPKDGCT
+1154 TAKPEDGCT
-1163 FKGWYDQNKNQ
+1163 FKGWYDQQNNQ
-1174 CSTAQSFVPQ
+1174 CSKDLRFVPQ

-1199 FEAQQ
+1199 FEAKK
-1204 YTLRFDANGGE
+1204 YTLHFDANGGE

-1228 QSLTKCGFTRAGYG
+1228 QSLTKCGFTRAGYA
-1242 FLGWATAADGKVVYH
+1242 FLGWATAADGNVAYH

-1265 QNTTLYAVWKQQ
+1265 QDTTLYAVWKQQ

-1288 NSGSG
+1288 NSG

-1299 DETPPSTL
+1299 DETPPTTL

-1500 SHLYDRKSNGYETQT
+1500 SHLYDRKRDGYETQT
-1515 KILPP
+1515 KLLPP

>member
-1 MSTNPLPKRLLSLV
+1 MSANPLPKRLLSLV
-15 LTLCMVLSLVPMSA
+15 LTLCMVISLVPMSA
-29 LATGDS
+29 LAEGDPS
-35 DSDPNTVDNAIVNG
+35 SDPNRVDNANVNPSVEKPG
-49 SFEQFE
+49 QTKM
-55 QLDQETGTAPQL
+55 LAPQL
-67 KAEKVPGWST
+67 EAQTVPGWST
-77 TATDRLI
+77 TATGHLI
-84 EFGVNIGTS
+84 EFGVNIGRS
-93 SAPQLSGNDKSIPDG
+93 YAPQLWGSDKSIPNG
-108 NQFAELNADET
+108 NQFAELNADEV

-137 LSHRGRMGTDTMAL
+137 LSHRGREGTDTMAL
-151 IIGPKQANAPA
+151 IIGPHQDNAPA
-162 KPDEDENGQ
+162 KPDKTGQ
-171 DQFMRLTDWVQR
+171 DQFMRLTDWVKR
-183 NAQTLGVT
+183 NAKTLGVT

-215 NNPGSESPFSTAPSN
+215 NNTGSESPFSTAPSN

-240 IATGNR
+240 IATGNQ
-246 SWGNYGTHNRNYNP
+246 SWGSYGTHNRNYNP

-267 IGCSYTVPVG
+267 IGCSYTVPAR
-277 QNETT
+277 QTETT
-282 FAFCSYA
+282 FAFCSYSSS
-289 GATSDKTLGNLLD
+289 GSGGLTVGNLLD

-316 TAGGEGTVSAEIQGT
+316 TAGGEGTVSAEIQGAT
-331 TKTVS
+331 QTVD
-336 FSDKNAISVPVR
+336 FSDKNAIDVPVR
-348 NNRQMI
+348 NNRQMT

-366 TFVGAYITQHST
+366 TFVGAYITRHST

-383 KFVDKSEWRAN
+383 KFVDKSQWQRTQN

-400 TGTVTAPTDVVLV
+400 TGKVTAPTDVVLV

-423 ANGGDKYVHTPDA
+423 ANGGDKYVHTLGA
-436 KEPTDVVSF
+436 QEPTDVVSF
-445 AADTKRTEYTSHA
+445 AADTKPYTSHE
-458 ATASQKNGWVFDGW
+458 ATASKKNGWVFDGW
-472 LLARAGAEERVLPEV
+472 LLARAGNEGRVLPAK
-487 HTVSYA
+487 HTVSYD
-493 NGVFTFTYKNGTET
+493 NGTFTFTDET
-507 KETRITTDG
+507 GQKRAEIKANG
-516 VALLAQWKW
+516 VALLAQWRW

-532 LQQGDTVTD
+532 LQQGDTVKED
-541 TDACGTITKDDS
+541 KSCGTITKNGQTAD
-553 DASVKTY
+553 TY
-560 NAATGEKV
+560 NAATGEQV
-568 TVTAKANSGYAF
+568 TVTANAKPGYAF

-595 KEQTYTY
+595 QEQTYAY

-613 ARFAQTYTITYTW
+613 ARFAKTYTITYAW
-626 DESDN
+626 DESNSPKD
-631 KPTDQIAPA
+631 PTVPTLPN
-640 PGTATEGTTYPLS
+640 PGTATAGTTYPLS
-653 VPQQTTVSA
+653 QNFVPQKTTVSA
-662 TVNDVPGHWLFQ
+662 TVDGVPGHWLFQ
-674 GWKEQGGTGYLGQEI
+674 GWKEQGGKDYLGQKI
-689 ANVTRNYIL
+689 ANVTRNYAL
-698 VGSWDFIPNAQYD
+698 VGSWSFIPNNQYR
-711 LSYSMGDTEHCW
+711 LTYNVGDHTTNW
-723 IPSGGLGSIPS
+723 IPSGLGEVVPS
-734 SRHYAGDTVTSAAA
+734 NPLHYYQEKVTSAAA
-748 PTIPEKEKTILV
+748 PTIPAAENTIL
-760 AKGTTFQGTWKF
+760 AANGTTFQGTWTF
-772 QGWKRSDNNQI
+772 QGWKRSDNDKI
-783 VNAEADFT
+783 VNEKAEFT
-791 MPNQNLTLTAQWEF
+791 MPNHDLTLTAQWTF
-805 TPNVYTVQYDLNND
+805 KPNTYKVEYNLNDGTGTVPEAHTSYAYTELN
-819 SSTEEPPAGHDSYTY
+819 
-834 PEIEGKTGVDTS
+834 GKDGAEKPD
-846 KSGIPFGASLTVQN
+846 GIPFGASLTVQN
-860 FTGTAPDGKYFAGW
+860 FTGTAPDGTYFAGW
-874 GLARDATA
+874 GLHRDANA
-882 LYEPGQ
+882 LYEPEE
-888 SVNNKSLEVE
+888 SVNNESLEVTT
-898 HSGDTITLYAIY
+898 SGETITLYAIY
-910 KDIGTVTVE
+910 KNIGTVTVE
-919 FAGNDANGG
+919 FAENDANRG
-928 SVDVHEGSFSETNGT
+928 SVDVRQGSFSETKGT
-943 LSGKEVQSVATAKP
+943 LSGGAVQSVATAKP

-969 ENKTETET
+969 GNTTDTGT
-977 LTVTLGQVQTLFK
+977 LTVSASQVQELFT
-990 EHPNQ
+990 ENPEQ

-1005 PNSFKVQFNQN
+1005 PNQFNVQFQKNAE
-1016 TTDTVT
+1016 DAT
-1022 GTMTSQ
+1022 GNMASQ
-1028 TFQYAEAGD
+1028 TFQYAGTENV
-1037 AYLNPN
+1037 YLNPN

-1056 EEADGTGT
+1056 ET
-1064 SYADK
+1064 SGKQGVVYADQ
-1069 AKFLGVTHYQGK
+1069 AKFQGVTHYQGN
-1081 EITDDATITL
+1081 EIINNATITL
-1091 YAQWEKLP
+1091 YAQWEKLL

-1110 DLGTVTL
+1110 DLGKVTL
-1117 NTAQAKEPSEE
+1117 NSPQEEEPSEE
-1128 ELAPQSI
+1128 DLVPHSI
-1135 YTVSET
+1135 YTVSEK
-1141 GSPDHQVHSFQGA
+1141 GSPDHQVHTFQGA

-1163 FKGWYDQNKNQ
+1163 FKGWYDQQENQ
-1174 CSTAQSFVPQ
+1174 CSKDLSFVPK

-1204 YTLRFDANGGE
+1204 YTLHFDANGGE

-1228 QSLTKCGFTRAGYG
+1228 QSLTKCGFTRAGYD
-1242 FLGWATAADGKVVYH
+1242 FLGWATAADGNVAYH

-1265 QNTTLYAVWKQQ
+1265 QDTTLYAVWKQQ

-1288 NSGSG
+1288 NSG
-1293 GTQEKP
+1293 GTQENP
-1299 DETPPSTL
+1299 DETPPTTL

-1361 SAGAWYNKAIATLS
+1361 SAGDWYNKAVATLS

-1474 LLPDERTWPDNPETF
+1474 LLPDEWTWPDNPETF

-1500 SHLYDRKSNGYETQT
+1500 SHLYDRKSDGYETQT

>member
-1 MSTNPLPKRLLSLV
+1 MSANPLPKRLLSLV

-29 LATGDS
+29 LATGDLGS
-35 DSDPNTVDNAIVNG
+35 APNNPNTADNAIVNG
-49 SFEQFE
+49 SFEE
-55 QLDQETGTAPQL
+55 PAQETMLAPQL
-67 KAEKVPGWST
+67 DAKKVDGWST
-77 TATDRLI
+77 TAKGQLI
-84 EFGVNIGTS
+84 EFGVNIGKS
-93 SAPQLSGNDKSIPDG
+93 SAPQLSGSDKSIPDG
-108 NQFAELNADET
+108 NQFAELNANEV

-137 LSHRGRMGTDTMAL
+137 LSHRGRMGKDTMAL

-162 KPDEDENGQ
+162 KPNENGQ

-191 VPTDGCSQRITVYSK
+191 VPRDGCSQRITVYSK

-240 IATGNR
+240 IATGNQ
-246 SWGNYGTHNRNYNP
+246 SWGSYGTHDPTYDP

-316 TAGGEGTVSAEIQGT
+316 TAGGQGTVSAEIQGAT
-331 TKTVS
+331 QTEA
-336 FSDKNAISVPVR
+336 FSDKNAIDVPVR
-348 NNRQMI
+348 HNREMT

-366 TFVGAYITQHST
+366 TFVGAYITQHRT
-378 DGSST
+378 DGSFT
-383 KFVDKSEWRAN
+383 EFVDKSKWTPN
-394 GTSYTY
+394 GTTYTY

-472 LLARAGAEERVLPEV
+472 LLARAGDGGLVLPAE
-487 HTVSYA
+487 HKVSYDA
-493 NGVFTFTYKNGTET
+493 ENHTFTFTYADGDTTTTET
-507 KETRITTDG
+507 LNANG

-525 QQTFQTQ
+525 RQTFQTQ
-532 LQQGDTVTD
+532 LQQGDTATD
-541 TDACGTITKDDS
+541 DDACGTITKYNSS
-553 DASVKTY
+553 DPVKTY
-560 NAATGEKV
+560 NAATGEQV
-568 TVTAKANSGYAF
+568 TLTANANEGYAF

-595 KEQTYTY
+595 QEKTYAY

-613 ARFAQTYTITYTW
+613 ARFAKTYTITYTW
-626 DESDN
+626 DTSDN
-631 KPTDQIAPA
+631 KPTDQTVPD

-653 VPQQTTVSA
+653 RTFVPQQTTVSA
-662 TVNDVPGHWLFQ
+662 TVGGVPGHWLFQ
-674 GWKEQGGTGYLGQEI
+674 GWKEQGGTDYLGQEI
-689 ANVTRNYIL
+689 ASVTKNYTL
-698 VGSWDFIPNAQYD
+698 VGSWDFIPNNQYR
-711 LSYSMGDTEHCW
+711 LTYNVGDHTTSW
-723 IPSGGLGSIPS
+723 IPSGLGEVVQANPL
-734 SRHYAGDTVTSAAA
+734 HYYQDTVTSAAA
-748 PTIPEKEKTILV
+748 PKIPEAEKTILV
-760 AKGTTFQGTWKF
+760 ANGTIFQGTWKF
-772 QGWKRSDNNQI
+772 QGWKRSDTGDI
-783 VNAEADFT
+783 VSVNESFS
-791 MPNQNLTLTAQWEF
+791 MPNHDLTLTAQWTF
-805 TPNVYTVQYDLNND
+805 TPNTYKVAYNLNGGSGTAPEAHNNYAYTEL
-819 SSTEEPPAGHDSYTY
+819 AGKDGAEK
-834 PEIEGKTGVDTS
+834 P
-846 KSGIPFGASLTVQN
+846 SGIPFGAILTVQN
-860 FTGTAPDGKYFAGW
+860 FTGTAPDEKKYFAGW
-874 GLARDATA
+874 GLTEKGPVA
-882 LYEPGQ
+882 YEPGQ
-888 SVNNKSLEVE
+888 DVSNASL
-898 HSGDTITLYAIY
+898 HITANDTTVTLYAIY
-910 KDIGTVTVE
+910 ADKQTITVE
-919 FAGNDANGG
+919 FRGNNPQWGAVTTRSGSFTVTG
-928 SVDVHEGSFSETNGT
+928 SVTGDAVISKAEPS
-943 LSGKEVQSVATAKP
+943 L
-957 GYHFTGWKCEIN
+957 GYHFVEWTKDGN
-969 ENKTETET
+969 QVSTDPT
-977 LTVTLGQVQTLFK
+977 LTIRPSQFDTDQAGKTFVYVA
-990 EHPNQ
+990 H
-995 RVFRFTAQFE
+995 FE
-1005 PNSFKVQFNQN
+1005 PNRFTVHFDQN
-1016 TTDTVT
+1016 TKDTVK
-1022 GTMTSQ
+1022 GTMADQ
-1028 TFQYAEAGD
+1028 KFQYAEAEN
-1037 AYLNPN
+1037 AYLRPN

-1056 EEADGTGT
+1056 ETEDGTGT
-1064 SYADK
+1064 SYADQ
-1069 AKFLGVTHYQGK
+1069 AKFLGVPA
-1081 EITDDATITL
+1081 ENEAIVIL
-1091 YAQWEKLP
+1091 YAQWEELP

-1117 NTAQAKEPSEE
+1117 NPAEGPSKEALS
-1128 ELAPQSI
+1128 PQSI

-1141 GSPDHQVHSFQGA
+1141 GSPDHQVRGA
-1154 TAQPKDGCT
+1154 TAKPKDGCT
-1163 FKGWYDQNKNQ
+1163 FKGWYDQQENQ
-1174 CSTAQSFVPQ
+1174 CSKDLSFVPQ

-1204 YTLRFDANGGE
+1204 YTLRFNANGGE
-1215 GTMGDLTYTHGQD
+1215 GTMEDLTYTHGQD
-1228 QSLTKCGFTRAGYG
+1228 QSLTKCGFTRAGYA
-1242 FLGWATAADGKVVYH
+1242 FLGWATAADGGVAYH

-1265 QNTTLYAVWKQQ
+1265 QDTTLYAVWKQQ

-1288 NSGSG
+1288 NSG

-1299 DETPPSTL
+1299 DETPPTTL

-1338 FFRLLTDKA
+1338 FFRLLTDEA

-1500 SHLYDRKSNGYETQT
+1500 SHLYDRKSDGYETQT
-1515 KILPP
+1515 KLLPP

>member
-15 LTLCMVLSLVPMSA
+15 LTFCMVLSLVPMSA
-29 LATGDS
+29 LAEGDPS
-35 DSDPNTVDNAIVNG
+35 SDPNRADNAIVNG

-215 NNPGSESPFSTAPSN
+215 NNPGNESPFSTAPSN

-240 IATGNR
+240 IATGNQ
-246 SWGNYGTHNRNYNP
+246 SWGSYGTHHPTYDP
-260 LKGIGGG
+260 LQGIGGG

-277 QNETT
+277 QTETT

-289 GATSDKTLGNLLD
+289 GATSNRTLGNLLD

-316 TAGGEGTVSAEIQGT
+316 TAGGKGTVSAEIQGT
-331 TKTVS
+331 TRTVD
-336 FSDKNAISVPVR
+336 FSDKNAIDVPVR
-348 NNRQMI
+348 HNREMT

-366 TFVGAYITQHST
+366 TFVGAYITKHST

-383 KFVDKSEWRAN
+383 EFVDKSEWRAN

-423 ANGGDKYVHTPDA
+423 ANGGDKYVHTPGA
-436 KEPTDVVSF
+436 QEPTDVVSF
-445 AADTKRTEYTSHA
+445 GAGTGQTSYTSHA
-458 ATASQKNGWVFDGW
+458 ATASKKKGWVFAGW
-472 LLARAGAEERVLPEV
+472 LLARAGNEGRVLPAK

-493 NGVFTFTYKNGTET
+493 NGTFTFKDET
-507 KETRITTDG
+507 GQTRAEIEADG

-532 LQQGDTVTD
+532 LQQGDTATD
-541 TDACGTITKDDS
+541 NKDCGTITKDNKT
-553 DASVKTY
+553 VETY

-595 KEQTYTY
+595 KEQTYAY

-613 ARFAQTYTITYTW
+613 ARFAKTYTITYTW
-626 DESDN
+626 DTSDN
-631 KPTDQIAPA
+631 KPTDQTPPA
-640 PGTATEGTTYPLS
+640 QGTATEGTTYPLS
-653 VPQQTTVSA
+653 QKFVRQKTTVSA
-662 TVNDVPGHWLFQ
+662 TVNGVPGHWLFQ
-674 GWKEQGGTGYLGQEI
+674 GWKEQGGKDYLGQEI
-689 ANVTRNYIL
+689 ASVTKDYTL
-698 VGSWDFIPNAQYD
+698 VGSWDFIPNNQYR
-711 LSYSMGDTEHCW
+711 LTYNVGDHTTNW
-723 IPSGGLGSIPS
+723 IPSGLGEVVQSNPL
-734 SRHYAGDTVTSAAA
+734 YYYQEKVTSAAA
-748 PTIPEKEKTILV
+748 PTIPAAEKTIL
-760 AKGTTFQGTWKF
+760 AANGTNFQGTWEF
-772 QGWKRSDNNQI
+772 QGWKRSDTGET
-783 VNAEADFT
+783 VPVGERSFS
-791 MPNQNLTLTAQWEF
+791 MPNHDLTLTAQWEF
-805 TPNVYTVQYDLNND
+805 TPNTYKVAYNLNNG
-819 SSTEEPPAGHDSYTY
+819 TEESLAGHDSYTY

-846 KSGIPFGASLTVQN
+846 KPGIPFGASLIVKD
-860 FTGTAPDGKYFAGW
+860 FTGTVPDGKYFAGW
-874 GLARDATA
+874 GLHRNANA

-888 SVNNKSLEVE
+888 SVNNESLKVTT
-898 HSGDTITLYAIY
+898 SGDTITLYAIY

-919 FAGNDANGG
+919 FAGNDANRG
-928 SVDVHEGSFSETNGT
+928 SVDVRQGSFSETNGK
-943 LSGKEVQSVATAKP
+943 LSGKEVRSVATAKP
-957 GYHFTGWKCEIN
+957 GYHFTGWTCE
-969 ENKTETET
+969 TSGHATSTET
-977 LTVTLGQVQTLFK
+977 LCEVTANQVQTLFK
-990 EHPNQ
+990 EHPDQ
-995 RVFRFTAQFE
+995 RVFRFIAQFE
-1005 PNSFKVQFNQN
+1005 PNSF
-1016 TTDTVT
+1016 TVRYNANGGE
-1022 GTMTSQ
+1022 GTMDDQ
-1028 TFQYAEAGD
+1028 TFQYAGTEN
-1037 AYLNPN
+1037 AYLKQNT
-1043 AFVRPGY
+1043 FVRPGY

-1056 EEADGTGT
+1056 ET
-1064 SYADK
+1064 SGEQVNVVYADQ
-1069 AKFLGVTHYQGK
+1069 AKFLGVPADNGA
-1081 EITDDATITL
+1081 IVNL
-1091 YAQWEKLP
+1091 YAQWQKYSSV
-1099 DITIDYTPFPE
+1099 TIRYTAVPN

-1117 NTAQAKEPSEE
+1117 NKENQTASAATQ
-1128 ELAPQSI
+1128 
-1135 YTVSET
+1135 ET
-1141 GSPDHQVHSFQGA
+1141 GSPDPALKEIVGA
-1154 TAQPKDGCT
+1154 TAAAAQGSV
-1163 FKGWYDQNKNQ
+1163 FEGWYDQHGTRL
-1174 CSTAQSFVPQ
+1174 STERRYEPTQVN
-1184 AGTDNLY
+1184 DLY
-1191 QSGSYVAV
+1191 EGGSYVAH
-1199 FEAQQ
+1199 FHAQQ
-1204 YTLRFDANGGE
+1204 YTLRFNANGGE

-1228 QSLTKCGFTRAGYG
+1228 QSLTKCGFTRAGYA
-1242 FLGWATAADGKVVYH
+1242 FLGWATEANGGVAYH

-1265 QNTTLYAVWKQQ
+1265 QDTTLYAVWKQQ

-1288 NSGSG
+1288 NSG

-1299 DETPPSTL
+1299 DETPPTTL

-1338 FFRLLTDKA
+1338 FFRLLTDEA

-1500 SHLYDRKSNGYETQT
+1500 SHLYDRKSDGYETQT

>member
-29 LATGDS
+29 LATGDLGS
-35 DSDPNTVDNAIVNG
+35 APNNPNTADNAIVNG
-49 SFEQFE
+49 SFEKPA
-55 QLDQETGTAPQL
+55 QETMLAPQL
-67 KAEKVPGWST
+67 DAQKVDGWST
-77 TATDRLI
+77 TAKGQLI
-84 EFGVNIGTS
+84 EFGVNIGKS
-93 SAPQLSGNDKSIPDG
+93 SAPQLSGSDKSIPDG
-108 NQFAELNADET
+108 NQFAELNADEV
-119 STLYQNVST
+119 STLYQNVRT
-128 VGGHIYEWG
+128 VSGHIYEWG
-137 LSHRGRMGTDTMAL
+137 LSHRGRAGTDTMAL
-151 IIGPKQANAPA
+151 IIGPRQDNAPA
-162 KPDEDENGQ
+162 KPDQNGQ
-171 DQFMRLTDWVQR
+171 DQFMRLTDWVKR

-191 VPTDGCSQRITVYSK
+191 VPTTGCSQRITVYSK

-240 IATGNR
+240 IATGNQ
-246 SWGNYGTHNRNYNP
+246 SWGSYGTHDPTYDP

-277 QNETT
+277 QKETT
-282 FAFCSYA
+282 FAFCSYSSSES
-289 GATSDKTLGNLLD
+289 GGLTVGNLLD

-316 TAGGEGTVSAEIQGT
+316 TAGGEGTVSAEIQGAI
-331 TKTVS
+331 KTET
-336 FSDKNAISVPVR
+336 FSDSNAIAVPVR
-348 NNRQMI
+348 NNRKMT

-366 TFVGAYITQHST
+366 TFVGAYITQHRT
-378 DGSST
+378 DGSFT
-383 KFVDKSEWRAN
+383 EFVDKSEWRAN
-394 GTSYTY
+394 ETTYTY

-423 ANGGDKYVHTPDA
+423 ANGGDKYVHTRGA

-458 ATASQKNGWVFDGW
+458 ATASQKTGWVFDGW
-472 LLARAGAEERVLPEV
+472 LLARAENGLVLPAE

-493 NGVFTFTYKNGTET
+493 DGTFTFTDGTGQKRAEI
-507 KETRITTDG
+507 KADG
-516 VALLAQWKW
+516 VALLAQWRW

-532 LQQGDTVTD
+532 LQQGDTATD
-541 TDACGTITKDDS
+541 NDVCGTITKDNSS
-553 DASVKTY
+553 DPVKTY
-560 NAATGEKV
+560 NAATGEQV
-568 TVTAKANSGYAF
+568 TVTANANSGYAF

-595 KEQTYTY
+595 QEQTYAY

-613 ARFAQTYTITYTW
+613 ARFAKTYTITYTW
-626 DESDN
+626 DANNS
-631 KPTDQIAPA
+631 PTGQTIPET
-640 PGTATEGTTYPLS
+640 GTATEGTTYPLS
-653 VPQQTTVSA
+653 RTFVPKQTTVSA
-662 TVNDVPGHWLFQ
+662 TVGGVPGHWLFQ
-674 GWKEQGGTGYLGQEI
+674 GWKEQGGKDYLGQEI
-689 ANVTRNYIL
+689 ASVTKDYTL
-698 VGSWDFIPNAQYD
+698 VGSWDFIPNNQYR
-711 LSYSMGDTEHCW
+711 LTYNVGDHTTNW
-723 IPSGGLGSIPS
+723 IPSGLGEVVPS
-734 SRHYAGDTVTSAAA
+734 NPLHYYQEKVTSAAA
-748 PTIPEKEKTILV
+748 PKIPEAEKTILV
-760 AKGTTFQGTWKF
+760 ANGTTFQGTWTF
-772 QGWKRSDNNQI
+772 QGWKRSDNGKI
-783 VNAEADFT
+783 VNEKAEFT

-805 TPNVYTVQYDLNND
+805 KPNVYTVKYDLND
-819 SSTEEPPAGHDSYTY
+819 GSGTVPEAHTSYAYTELADKDGA
-834 PEIEGKTGVDTS
+834 KTP
-846 KSGIPFGASLTVQN
+846 SGIPFGASLTVQN
-860 FTGTAPDGKYFAGW
+860 FTGTAPDEKKYFAGW
-874 GLARDATA
+874 GLTPDGPVA
-882 LYEPGQ
+882 YVPGQ
-888 SVNNKSLEVE
+888 DVSNASL
-898 HSGDTITLYAIY
+898 HITANDTTVTLYAIY
-910 KDIGTVTVE
+910 ADKQTITVE
-919 FAGNDANGG
+919 FRGNNPQWGAVTTRSGSFTVTG
-928 SVDVHEGSFSETNGT
+928 SVAGGDVTS
-943 LSGKEVQSVATAKP
+943 TAKP
-957 GYHFTGWKCEIN
+957 SPGCHFVEWIKDGERVSISPA
-969 ENKTETET
+969 
-977 LTVTLGQVQTLFK
+977 LTVHSSQFNTGQAGKTFVYVA
-990 EHPNQ
+990 H
-995 RVFRFTAQFE
+995 FE
-1005 PNSFKVQFNQN
+1005 PNRFTVQFNQN

-1022 GTMTSQ
+1022 GTMASQ
-1028 TFQYAEAGD
+1028 TFQYAEAGN

-1056 EEADGTGT
+1056 ETADGTGT
-1064 SYADK
+1064 SYADQ
-1069 AKFLGVTHYQGK
+1069 AKFQGVTHYQGN
-1081 EITDDATITL
+1081 EIKDDDTITL

-1117 NTAQAKEPSEE
+1117 NPAEGPSKEALS
-1128 ELAPQSI
+1128 PQSI

-1141 GSPDHQVHSFQGA
+1141 GSPDRQVHTFQGA
-1154 TAQPKDGCT
+1154 TAKPKDGCT
-1163 FKGWYDQNKNQ
+1163 FKGWYDQQKNL

-1204 YTLRFDANGGE
+1204 YTLRFNANGGE

-1228 QSLTKCGFTRAGYG
+1228 QSLTKCGFTWAGYD
-1242 FLGWATAADGKVVYH
+1242 FLGWATAADGNVAYH

-1265 QNTTLYAVWKQQ
+1265 QDTTLYAVWKQQ

-1299 DETPPSTL
+1299 DETPPTTL
-1307 NDTDHYA
+1307 NYTDHYA

-1338 FFRLLTDKA
+1338 FFRLLTDEA

-1361 SAGAWYNKAIATLS
+1361 SAGDWYNKAIATLS

-1438 NGYGDNTFRPNGPI
+1438 NGYGDNTFRPNGLI

-1474 LLPDERTWPDNPETF
+1474 LLPDERIWPDNPETF

-1500 SHLYDRKSNGYETQT
+1500 SHLYDRKSDGYETQT

>member
-1 MSTNPLPKRLLSLV
+1 MSANPLPKRLLSLV

-29 LATGDS
+29 LAEGDPS
-35 DSDPNTVDNAIVNG
+35 SDPNTNTADNAILNG
-49 SFEQFE
+49 SFEQPG
-55 QLDQETGTAPQL
+55 QTDKAPQL
-67 KAEKVPGWST
+67 NYVPGWST
-77 TATDRLI
+77 TATDHLI
-84 EFGVNIGTS
+84 EFGVNTQTS

-108 NQFAELNADET
+108 NQFAELNADEV

-128 VGGHIYEWG
+128 VDGHIYEWG

-151 IIGPKQANAPA
+151 IIGPKQDNAPA
-162 KPDEDENGQ
+162 KPDKNENGQ
-171 DQFMRLTDWVQR
+171 DQFMRLTDWVKR
-183 NAQTLGVT
+183 NAATLGVT

-215 NNPGSESPFSTAPSN
+215 NNTGSESPFSTAPSN

-240 IATGNR
+240 IATGNQ
-246 SWGNYGTHNRNYNP
+246 SWGSYGTHNRNYNP

-267 IGCSYTVPVG
+267 IGCSYTVPAG

-289 GATSDKTLGNLLD
+289 GATSNKTLGNLLD

-316 TAGGEGTVSAEIQGT
+316 TAGGQGTVGAEIQGT
-331 TKTVS
+331 TKTVD
-336 FSDKNAISVPVR
+336 FSDKNAINVPVR
-348 NNRQMI
+348 NKRQMT

-361 DSGVT
+361 ASGA
-366 TFVGAYITQHST
+366 TFVGAYITKHST
-378 DGSST
+378 SGSST
-383 KFVDKSEWRAN
+383 EFVDKSDKSKWTLN
-394 GTSYTY
+394 GTNYTY
-400 TGTVTAPTDVVLV
+400 TGTVTVPTDVVLV
-413 FVRSP
+413 FVQSP

-423 ANGGDKYVHTPDA
+423 ANGGDRYVHTPGA
-436 KEPTDVVSF
+436 QEPTDVVSF
-445 AADTKRTEYTSHA
+445 AAGTESYTSHA
-458 ATASQKNGWVFDGW
+458 ATASQQIGWVFDGW
-472 LLARAGAEERVLPEV
+472 LLARAGKEERVLPAV

-493 NGVFTFTYKNGTET
+493 NGTFTFKDET
-507 KETRITTDG
+507 GQTRAEIEADG
-516 VALLAQWKW
+516 VALLAQWRW

-541 TDACGTITKDDS
+541 DDACGTITKDNSS
-553 DASVKTY
+553 DPVKTY
-560 NAATGEKV
+560 NAATGEQV
-568 TVTAKANSGYAF
+568 TVTANAKPGYAF

-595 KEQTYTY
+595 QEKTYAY

-613 ARFAQTYTITYTW
+613 ARFAKTYTITYAW
-626 DESDN
+626 DASN
-631 KPTDQIAPA
+631 SPTDQTIPET
-640 PGTATEGTTYPLS
+640 GTATAGMTYPL
-653 VPQQTTVSA
+653 PQTFVKGQTTC
-662 TVNDVPGHWLFQ
+662 PGSKNGIPGNWVFQ
-674 GWKEQGGTGYLGQEI
+674 GWKKDGKGEVLGAEI
-689 ANVTRNYIL
+689 ANVREDMHL

-723 IPSGGLGSIPS
+723 IPSGGLGSIAS
-734 SRHYAGDTVTSAAA
+734 SRHYAGATVTSAAA
-748 PTIPEKEKTILV
+748 PTIPAEQKTILV
-760 AKGTTFQGTWKF
+760 ANGTTFQGIWKF
-772 QGWKRSDNNQI
+772 KGWKRSDTGGT
-783 VNAEADFT
+783 AKTSFP
-791 MPNQNLTLTAQWEF
+791 MPNHDLTLTAQWTFKPNTYKVEYNLNGGTGTVPEAHTSYEYTELNGKDGAE
-805 TPNVYTVQYDLNND
+805 TP
-819 SSTEEPPAGHDSYTY
+819 
-834 PEIEGKTGVDTS
+834 
-846 KSGIPFGASLTVQN
+846 SGIPFGALVQLKD
-860 FTGTAPDGKYFAGW
+860 FPGRAPTGQYFAGW
-874 GLARDATA
+874 GLTKDGPVA
-882 LYEPGQ
+882 YEPEQ
-888 SVNNKSLEVE
+888 NVSNASLGITENGATV
-898 HSGDTITLYAIY
+898 TLYAIY
-910 KDIGTVTVE
+910 ADVKAITVE
-919 FAGNDANGG
+919 FQGNNSQWGAVTNRSGSFTVTDSVAGNAVT
-928 SVDVHEGSFSETNGT
+928 SKAEPR
-943 LSGKEVQSVATAKP
+943 P
-957 GYHFTGWKCEIN
+957 GYHFVEWTQDGKQVSIN
-969 ENKTETET
+969 PE
-977 LTVTLGQVQTLFK
+977 LTISANQFK
-990 EHPNQ
+990 HTQ
-995 RVFRFTAQFE
+995 AGHTFVYIAQFE
-1005 PNSFKVQFNQN
+1005 PNSFTVQYNAN
-1016 TTDTVT
+1016 DGE
-1022 GTMTSQ
+1022 GTMADQ
-1028 TFQYAEAGD
+1028 PFPYAEAEN
-1037 AYLNPN
+1037 AYLRPN

-1056 EEADGTGT
+1056 EKADGTGT

-1069 AKFLGVTHYQGK
+1069 AKFQGVTHYQGN
-1081 EITDDATITL
+1081 EIINNATITL
-1091 YAQWEKLP
+1091 YARWEKLP

-1117 NTAQAKEPSEE
+1117 NTAQTEEPSEE
-1128 ELAPQSI
+1128 DLAPQSI
-1135 YTVSET
+1135 YTVSEK
-1141 GSPDHQVHSFQGA
+1141 GSPDHQVHTFQGA
-1154 TAQPKDGCT
+1154 TAKPKDGCT
-1163 FKGWYDQNKNQ
+1163 FKGWYDQQENQ
-1174 CSTAQSFVPQ
+1174 CSTDQRFVPT

-1199 FEAQQ
+1199 FEAQK
-1204 YTLRFDANGGE
+1204 YTLHFDANGGE
-1215 GTMGDLTYTHGQD
+1215 GTMEDLTYTHGQD
-1228 QSLTKCGFTRAGYG
+1228 QSLTKCGFTRAGYA
-1242 FLGWATAADGKVVYH
+1242 FLGWATAADGGVAYH

-1265 QNTTLYAVWKQQ
+1265 QDTTLYAVWKQQ
-1277 PNQGGSGGGHH
+1277 PNQGGSGGHH
-1288 NSGSG
+1288 NSG

-1299 DETPPSTL
+1299 DETPPTTL

-1338 FFRLLTDKA
+1338 FFRLLTDEA

-1361 SAGAWYNKAIATLS
+1361 SAGAWYNKAVATLS

-1382 YEDGSFRPNATVT
+1382 YEDGRFRPNATVT

-1500 SHLYDRKSNGYETQT
+1500 SHLYDRKSDGYETQT
-1515 KILPP
+1515 KLLPP